1 MEGFGGA
8 PRFLAY
14 PRAFTVRSGT
24 DAVLSCQITGEP
36 RPSILWEKDK
46 TPVEP
51 SGRFHV
57 EAKGDLYS
65 LLVSRATPQDSG
77 LYVCKAKNSVGAT
90 YAAATLKV
98 EAGEPQEEEGCSG
111 GEAPAFLVAPSSTR
125 VCRGEDVMFTCRVSG
140 QPCPVLEWEKDGHKL
155 SDIFESSH
163 FAMGQEPEDW
173 HFLKLFGARP
183 PDGGVYVCRARSG
196 SREALAA
203 AVLLVEP
210 QVLPDGLPNGS
221 PADGPEPPA
230 ERQQRRRQHAAGRRA
245 GPETWVPNG
254 VVPAGVPRAKAF
266 AVSVGKHAKFR
277 CYVTGKPKPEIVWQ
291 KDGEPLAPGR
301 RHLIY
306 EDREG
311 YFILK
316 VLYCKPQDQGLY
328 VCTASNTA
336 GQTLSAVQLQVKE
349 HRLRFQV
356 QLTDVE
362 VAEQEDAVLECQV
375 PLETIPTAWYLEDR
389 ELQPSHKYVM
399 EEQGVLRRL
408 TIRDARTDDD
418 GIYLCQM
425 KDKGRS
431 IAEVSVRGVIA
442 KRLPRKLDVMEGE
455 NAVFCVETQEVVEGT
470 CWSRDGL
477 QLRESPHIVLKSFGR
492 THLLV
497 LVHVTRQDAGIISFT
512 VGESQTSSQLRVK
525 CVKRDPPSAP
535 VAAEMSVAESNAA
548 LLTWCPAPD
557 AHLHPPSRYLLERR
571 EAAGGEWVQ
580 CLATDLPGR
589 VRVLG
594 DSVPREADYCFRIRA
609 ANEHGRSSPVE
620 FPGSVHLAP
629 AARLERGLQDARVRD
644 GEDARFS
651 LELSAAVHGTWILN
665 GARLGEEEEETGGRC
680 SVRRHGTEHS
690 LLIRGV
696 RLADSGAQVTFVSG
710 GVRDSATLH
719 VQGEWG
725 ARPEVLPE
733 EQQGLS
739 SWGMLLTPPR
749 CLSAPQVCIAPV
761 PEAERLREV
770 PEGLPV
776 LLECQVSPPGA
787 SVCWLKDGEAVPPD
801 DVIALQAEGCVRRL
815 LLRSAGPSDT
825 GVYTCDAG
833 DDAVSFVVTVTEAPV
848 RIVSSNE
855 EAPHAYAAGQRVE
868 LWCQLSR
875 PAAPV
880 RWYKDGEE
888 VEAGESL
895 VLEQEGP
902 WRRLVLPCARPQDA
916 GEFVCDA
923 RGDSVFYTVT
933 VAEAPVRIVSSNE
946 EAPHAYAAG
955 QRVELWCQL
964 SRPAAPVRWYKDG
977 EEVEAGESL
986 VLEQEGPWRRLV
998 LPCARPQDAG
1008 EFVCDA
1014 GGDSVFY
1021 TVTVAAPQVRIAPV
1035 PKAQQLREVLV
1046 GLTVLLECQVSP
1058 PDAPVRWLK
1067 DGEAVVPTE
1076 VLAIHSEG
1084 CSRRLHIPAAVAS
1097 DSGMYTC
1104 DAGDHAASFRVTVSG
1119 ELPGGC
1125 LSSCGAH
1132 LVQQLSPAMCPL
1144 AEAPVRIVSS
1154 NEEAPHAYV
1163 VGQRVELWCQL
1174 SHPAAPVRWY
1184 KDGEEVEAGESLV
1197 LEQEGPWRRLVLP
1210 CAQLQD
1216 AGEFICDARDA
1227 SVSYHVSVAEPPV
1240 RILHPP
1246 QRSLEL
1252 PVQAPGRVELRCELS
1267 VPEAPVRWFKDGL
1280 EVDETDNLLLL
1291 AEGAWRCLLIPRS
1304 SAEDTGE
1311 YICESKDEAI
1321 SFDVKV
1327 SEPPVR
1333 ILQPRRPLP
1342 VVTVSPG
1349 ETVMLGCELSR
1360 ADAPVRW
1367 AKEGVRLEA
1376 GGSLV
1381 LEEEGAHRRLL
1392 IPAARAEHSGKYICD
1407 ATDDTVTFTVQ
1418 VLDPPVRILEREVLP
1433 TRRHCWAMEDLV
1445 LEVHLSHA
1453 HREVKWYK
1461 DGEKL
1466 QDTGRVRLE
1475 EDGARRSLVILGAT
1489 GRDAGEYLCDTGD
1502 DSIVFFVTVEVPE
1515 PPVTIVGS
1523 MGATEHQYL
1532 VAGEDLVLAYELSR
1546 PDATVRWLR
1555 DGQEVQPG
1563 ERVQVETRGVLRQLT
1578 VRGVQPS
1585 DSGCY
1590 ICDAA
1595 SDRVVMNVE
1604 VSAQPVRIV
1613 NKEEAQSPLEVL
1625 EGDSV
1630 TLVARLSPETAAVQW
1645 QKDGQTLRSGGRLLV
1660 CSEGPVRS
1668 LTIKQAELGDG
1679 GIFLCDA
1686 GDDEVHFTLHVK
1698 EAPVLFV
1705 NKREEREKLL
1715 VLEGGSAVL
1724 SAVTS
1729 TERADV
1735 TWLGPRQAAVA
1746 GERCELRR
1754 DGRVH
1759 SLVLCN
1765 VAKEDA
1771 GVYTCLSPHD
1781 QMQFDVSVRELR
1793 VKFLRGLS
1801 DVRARQGE
1809 RAVLWCELCKARG
1822 DVVWRKDGRVLV
1834 PGPRRQM
1841 MAEGRERSLVLSR
1854 VEPEDAGEYCCES
1867 NDDKTLAMLTVQG
1880 ELCPRL
1886 GRLPGDPCA
1895 TRAVGKLGMAVA
1907 GGVRGR
1913 SAALQDGRSPALCP
1927 DAPVVVPRVVEIITE
1942 LQSLT
1947 VLEGEDATFKCLVSP
1962 EDVAVTW
1969 QLNGQPVVP
1978 GKRLLVT
1985 RSGLCHSL
1993 TLQQCQLG
2001 DAGTVTANAEGLVST
2016 ARLSVQE
2023 AQVLFVRKLR
2033 DVVAEEQ
2040 GDVCL
2045 EVEVSHEAAEVQWLK
2060 QGVLL
2065 QPGSKYQLQESGCRR
2080 TLTIHCLGPGDRGTY
2095 RCESL
2100 HDRTQAKLCVEPRK
2114 VSIQTPLADVE
2125 TFEKETA
2132 TFHLELSHPG
2142 VPGVWTRDG
2151 IRVKP
2156 SSTCRISAT
2165 GCGHSLTLEGLA
2177 LEDSGTVTFTADNL
2191 RCSARLL
2198 VREPPVTMVRV
2209 PRDLGVPETG
2219 VASFECEL
2227 SRPSVEVKWF
2237 KVSVR
2242 PNCLQ
2247 QRPAASSSPFHPPPG
2262 CCRPCWGCRQRN
2274 GGQSSGVLPACTPE
2288 HALPGQ
2294 DGQELR
2300 PGPNCR
2306 IYSAGRRRVLQLSRC
2321 ELADAG
2327 IYTCDAGDCRAS
2339 ATLHV
2344 QGTATQPPGGT
2355 RTPKPCAIRSP
2366 SPLAAL
2372 APCPSPTERQVCI
2385 VQDLQDAQVR
2395 EGDNAVFTCEASHG
2409 DVKGEW
2415 FRDGEKIKVS
2425 GTVKIRQEGTRHFL
2439 LLCGVRPE
2447 DAGLVRFAAGMA
2459 VSEASL
2465 RVEALPIRIVKPLR
2479 DKTVLAQ
2486 HKATLECTVSH
2497 ARGRVRWLRGDTEIF
2512 AGDKYEIC
2520 NLDCY
2525 RTLIIHRVGPED
2537 EDSYT
2542 CDAFDDR
2549 STARL
2554 LVEGEGAPR
2563 GAPLGAG
2570 GGTMPRSRGTPGSLS
2585 PCPTACKGLSA
2596 GVGGAGCIWDQGSVP
2611 TLSGTSLSGAPCRS
2625 GNAAALPD
2633 FHCPHREV
2641 EARMRHSGAARRQTD
2656 TTAGRWGH
2664 ASPRNIWT
2672 RRHHPQP
2679 ALPSGLCIK
2688 HFFLTWLLPPQRAR
2702 VPLGEGVV
2710 APLCIPPSIPGE
2722 PRPQDPPSPLPP
2734 AQPPA
2739 PHTRLR
2745 KALYCAAVASA
2756 AFGTFTKETEK
2767 GDGGVALR
2775 GRGRLAETCSS
2786 WGSGASRSRLE
2797 GAPKAGGAPRSSLA
2811 TTLPAWPWGSPG
2823 SLRNKLIQITAREI
2837 YTRREPLPAAALRA
2851 GAPALPCP
2859 SRRLGP
2865 TPGPPPGHYKIQ
2877 SPAKQRRPL
2886 QGSPLP

>member
-14 PRAFTVRSGT
+14 PRAFMVQSGA
-24 DAVLSCQITGEP
+24 DAVLSCQITGNP

-46 TPVEP
+46 TPIEP
-51 SGRFHV
+51 SDRFHV

-65 LLVSRATPQDSG
+65 LLVSCATPQDSG
-77 LYVCKAKNSVGAT
+77 LYVCKAKNSVGET

-98 EAGEPQEEEGCSG
+98 EVGEPQEEGCSG
-111 GEAPAFLVAPSSTR
+111 GEVPTFLVAPSSTR
-125 VCRGEDVMFTCRVSG
+125 VCRGEDVMFACRVFG
-140 QPCPVLEWEKDGHKL
+140 QPCPVLEWEKDGRKL

-163 FAMGQEPEDW
+163 FAVGQEPEDW

-196 SREALAA
+196 SQEALAA

-210 QVLPDGLPNGS
+210 RALPDRLPNGS
-221 PADGPEPPA
+221 PADGPELLA
-230 ERQQRRRQHAAGRRA
+230 ERQRRRRRHMAGRHA
-245 GPETWVPNG
+245 GLDPQVPNG
-254 VVPAGVPRAKAF
+254 MVPATVPGAKAF
-266 AVSVGKHAKFR
+266 AVSAGKHAKFR
-277 CYVTGKPKPEIVWQ
+277 CYVTGKPKPEIIWQ
-291 KDGEPLAPGR
+291 KDGEPLVLGR
-301 RHLIY
+301 RHLVY

-328 VCTASNTA
+328 VCTASNSA

-356 QLTDVE
+356 QLADVE
-362 VAEQEDAVLECQV
+362 VAEREDAVLECQV

-431 IAEVSVRGVIA
+431 IAEVSVRGVIT

-455 NAVFCVETQEVVEGT
+455 NAVFCVETREALEGI

-477 QLRESPHIVLKSFGR
+477 ELRESPRTVLKSFGR

-497 LVHVTRQDAGIISFT
+497 LVHVTRQDAGIISFA

-535 VAAEMSVAESNAA
+535 VAAEMSAAESNVA

-557 AHLHPPSRYLLERR
+557 AHLRPPGCYLLERR

-580 CLATDLPGR
+580 CLTTDLPGC

-594 DSVPREADYCFRIRA
+594 DSVPREADYCFRICA
-609 ANEHGRSSPVE
+609 TNEHGRSSPVE

-629 AARLERGLQDARVRD
+629 AARLERGLQDVQVRD

-651 LELSAAVHGTWILN
+651 LELSAAVHGTWFFN
-665 GARLGEEEEETGGRC
+665 GARLGEEGEAASGRC
-680 SVRRHGTEHS
+680 CVQHRGTEHS
-690 LLIRGV
+690 LLIREV

-710 GVRDSATLH
+710 SVQNSAMLH
-719 VQGEWG
+719 VQ
-725 ARPEVLPE
+725 
-733 EQQGLS
+733 
-739 SWGMLLTPPR
+739 
-749 CLSAPQVCIAPV
+749 APQVRITLV

-770 PEGLPV
+770 PAGLPV
-776 LLECQVSPPGA
+776 LLECQVSPPA
-787 SVCWLKDGEAVPPD
+787 APVRWLKDGEAVPLD
-801 DVIALQAEGCVRRL
+801 DVIAVQVEGCVRRL

-855 EAPHAYAAGQRVE
+855 EAPHAYTAGQRVE

-888 VEAGESL
+888 VEEGESL

-902 WRRLVLPCARPQDA
+902 RRRLVLPCARPQDT

-923 RGDSVFYTVT
+923 GGDSVFYTVT

-946 EAPHAYAAG
+946 EAPHTYTAG

-964 SRPAAPVRWYKDG
+964 SRPAALVRWYKDG
-977 EEVEAGESL
+977 EEVEEGESL
-986 VLEQEGPWRRLV
+986 VLEQEGPRRRLV
-998 LPCARPQDAG
+998 LPCARPQD
-1008 EFVCDA
+1008 
-1014 GGDSVFY
+1014 
-1021 TVTVAAPQVRIAPV
+1021 T
-1035 PKAQQLREVLV
+1035 
-1046 GLTVLLECQVSP
+1046 
-1058 PDAPVRWLK
+1058 
-1067 DGEAVVPTE
+1067 
-1076 VLAIHSEG
+1076 
-1084 CSRRLHIPAAVAS
+1084 
-1097 DSGMYTC
+1097 
-1104 DAGDHAASFRVTVSG
+1104 
-1119 ELPGGC
+1119 
-1125 LSSCGAH
+1125 
-1132 LVQQLSPAMCPL
+1132 
-1144 AEAPVRIVSS
+1144 
-1154 NEEAPHAYV
+1154 
-1163 VGQRVELWCQL
+1163 
-1174 SHPAAPVRWY
+1174 
-1184 KDGEEVEAGESLV
+1184 
-1197 LEQEGPWRRLVLP
+1197 
-1210 CAQLQD
+1210 
-1216 AGEFICDARDA
+1216 GEFICDVGDV
-1227 SVSYHVSVAEPPV
+1227 SVSYHISVAEPPV

-1267 VPEAPVRWFKDGL
+1267 VPDAPVCWFKDGL

-1291 AEGAWRCLLIPRS
+1291 VEGAWRCLLIPRS
-1304 SAEDTGE
+1304 STEDAGE
-1311 YICESKDEAI
+1311 YICESKDEAV

-1333 ILQPRRPLP
+1333 ILQPRRPPP
-1342 VVTVSPG
+1342 VVTVAPG
-1349 ETVMLGCELSR
+1349 ETVTLGCELSR
-1360 ADAPVRW
+1360 ADALVHW

-1392 IPAARAEHSGKYICD
+1392 IPAARAEHSGKYVCD
-1407 ATDDTVTFTVQ
+1407 AADDTVTFTVQ
-1418 VLDPPVRILEREVLP
+1418 VSDPLVRILERDVLP
-1433 TRRHCWAMEDLV
+1433 TRQHCRAMEDLV

-1453 HREVKWYK
+1453 HGEVKWYK

-1475 EDGARRSLVILGAT
+1475 EDGARRSLVILGTT
-1489 GRDAGEYLCDTGD
+1489 GSDAGEYLCDTGD

-1523 MGATEHQYL
+1523 TGAVERCCL
-1532 VAGEDLVLAYELSR
+1532 VAGEDLVLAYELSQ

-1563 ERVQVETRGVLRQLT
+1563 ERVQVEVRGVLRQLT
-1578 VRGVQPS
+1578 IHGVQPG
-1585 DSGCY
+1585 DAGCY
-1590 ICDAA
+1590 ICDVA
-1595 SDRVVMNVE
+1595 SDRAVMSVE

-1613 NKEEAQSPLEVL
+1613 NKEEVQSPLEVL

-1630 TLVARLSPETAAVQW
+1630 TLVARLSPETAAAQW
-1645 QKDGQTLRSGGRLLV
+1645 QKDGQMLRSGGRLLV
-1660 CSEGPVRS
+1660 CSEGPARS
-1668 LTIKQAELGDG
+1668 LTIKQVELGDS

-1686 GDDEVHFTLHVK
+1686 GDDEVNFTLHVK

-1724 SAVTS
+1724 SAIAS

-1746 GERCELRR
+1746 GERCELRQ

-1781 QMQFDVSVRELR
+1781 QMQFDVSVRELQ

-1822 DVVWRKDGRVLV
+1822 DVVWRKDGRALA
-1834 PGPRRQM
+1834 PGPRQQI
-1841 MAEGRERSLVLSR
+1841 MAEGRERSLVLSP

-1867 NDDKTLAMLTVQG
+1867 NDDRTLATLTVQ
-1880 ELCPRL
+1880 
-1886 GRLPGDPCA
+1886 
-1895 TRAVGKLGMAVA
+1895 
-1907 GGVRGR
+1907 
-1913 SAALQDGRSPALCP
+1913 
-1927 DAPVVVPRVVEIITE
+1927 VPRVVEIITE

-1978 GKRLLVT
+1978 SEQLLVT

-1993 TLQQCQLG
+1993 TLRHCQPG
-2001 DAGTVTANAEGLVST
+2001 NAATVTANAEGLVSM

-2040 GDVCL
+2040 GDACL

-2065 QPGSKYQLQESGCRR
+2065 QPGSKYQLQELGRR
-2080 TLTIHCLGPGDRGTY
+2080 RILTIRCLVPADRGTY

-2100 HDRTQAKLCVEPRK
+2100 HDRTQARLCVEPRK
-2114 VSIQTPLADVE
+2114 VSIRTPLADVE

-2132 TFHLELSHPG
+2132 TFHLELSHPD

-2177 LEDSGTVTFTADNL
+2177 LEDSGTVTFTADML

-2227 SRPSVEVKWF
+2227 SRPSMEVKWF
-2237 KVSVR
+2237 K
-2242 PNCLQ
+2242 
-2247 QRPAASSSPFHPPPG
+2247 
-2262 CCRPCWGCRQRN
+2262 
-2274 GGQSSGVLPACTPE
+2274 
-2288 HALPGQ
+2288 

-2300 PGPNCR
+2300 PGPKCR
-2306 IYSAGRRRVLQLSRC
+2306 IYSAGRRRVLQLNRC

-2327 IYTCDAGDCRAS
+2327 IYTCDAGDCQAS

-2344 QGTATQPPGGT
+2344 Q
-2355 RTPKPCAIRSP
+2355 
-2366 SPLAAL
+2366 
-2372 APCPSPTERQVCI
+2372 ERQVRI
-2385 VQDLQDAQVR
+2385 VQELQDAQVR

-2425 GTVKIRQEGTRHFL
+2425 SMVKIRQEGTRHFL

-2447 DAGLVRFAAGMA
+2447 DAGLIRFVAGMV

-2465 RVEALPIRIVKPLR
+2465 RVEVLPIRIVKPLR
-2479 DKTVLAQ
+2479 DKTVLAR

-2497 ARGRVRWLRGDTEIF
+2497 ARGRVRWLRGETEIF

-2525 RTLIIHRVGPED
+2525 RTLIIHCVGPED

-2554 LVEGEGAPR
+2554 LVEG
-2563 GAPLGAG
+2563 
-2570 GGTMPRSRGTPGSLS
+2570 S
-2585 PCPTACKGLSA
+2585 
-2596 GVGGAGCIWDQGSVP
+2596 
-2611 TLSGTSLSGAPCRS
+2611 
-2625 GNAAALPD
+2625 
-2633 FHCPHREV
+2633 
-2641 EARMRHSGAARRQTD
+2641 
-2656 TTAGRWGH
+2656 
-2664 ASPRNIWT
+2664 
-2672 RRHHPQP
+2672 
-2679 ALPSGLCIK
+2679 
-2688 HFFLTWLLPPQRAR
+2688 
-2702 VPLGEGVV
+2702 
-2710 APLCIPPSIPGE
+2710 
-2722 PRPQDPPSPLPP
+2722 
-2734 AQPPA
+2734 
-2739 PHTRLR
+2739 
-2745 KALYCAAVASA
+2745 
-2756 AFGTFTKETEK
+2756 
-2767 GDGGVALR
+2767 
-2775 GRGRLAETCSS
+2775 
-2786 WGSGASRSRLE
+2786 
-2797 GAPKAGGAPRSSLA
+2797 
-2811 TTLPAWPWGSPG
+2811 
-2823 SLRNKLIQITAREI
+2823 
-2837 YTRREPLPAAALRA
+2837 
-2851 GAPALPCP
+2851 
-2859 SRRLGP
+2859 
-2865 TPGPPPGHYKIQ
+2865 
-2877 SPAKQRRPL
+2877 
-2886 QGSPLP
+2886 

>member
-14 PRAFTVRSGT
+14 PRAFTVQSGA
-24 DAVLSCQITGEP
+24 DAVLSCQITGNP

-46 TPVEP
+46 TPIEP
-51 SGRFHV
+51 SDRFHV

-77 LYVCKAKNSVGAT
+77 LYICKAKNSVGET

-98 EAGEPQEEEGCSG
+98 EVGEPQEEGCSG
-111 GEAPAFLVAPSSTR
+111 GEAPTFLVAPSSTR
-125 VCRGEDVMFTCRVSG
+125 VCRGEDVMFACRVSG
-140 QPCPVLEWEKDGHKL
+140 QPCPVLEWEKDGRKL

-210 QVLPDGLPNGS
+210 RALPDRLPNGS
-221 PADGPEPPA
+221 PADGPERLA
-230 ERQQRRRQHAAGRRA
+230 ERQRRRRRHMAGRHA
-245 GPETWVPNG
+245 GLEPQVPNG
-254 VVPAGVPRAKAF
+254 MVPAMVPGAKAF
-266 AVSVGKHAKFR
+266 AVSAGKHAKFR
-277 CYVTGKPKPEIVWQ
+277 CYVTGKPKPEIIWQ
-291 KDGEPLAPGR
+291 KDGEPLVLGR
-301 RHLIY
+301 RHLVY

-356 QLTDVE
+356 QLADVE
-362 VAEQEDAVLECQV
+362 VAEREDAVLECQV

-399 EEQGVLRRL
+399 EERGVLRRL

-431 IAEVSVRGVIA
+431 IAEVSVRGVIT

-455 NAVFCVETQEVVEGT
+455 NAVFCVETREALEGI

-477 QLRESPHIVLKSFGR
+477 QLRESPRTVLKSFGR

-535 VAAEMSVAESNAA
+535 VAAEMSAAESNVA

-557 AHLHPPSRYLLERR
+557 AHLRPPGRYLLERR
-571 EAAGGEWVQ
+571 EAVGGEWVQ
-580 CLATDLPGR
+580 CLTTDLPGR

-594 DSVPREADYCFRIRA
+594 DSVPREADYCFRICA

-629 AARLERGLQDARVRD
+629 AARLERSLQDVQVRD

-651 LELSAAVHGTWILN
+651 LELSAAVHGAWFLN
-665 GARLGEEEEETGGRC
+665 GARLGEEGEAAGGRWC
-680 SVRRHGTEHS
+680 VQHRGTEHS
-690 LLIRGV
+690 LLIREA
-696 RLADSGAQVTFVSG
+696 RLAESGAQVTFVSG
-710 GVRDSATLH
+710 SVQDSAMLH
-719 VQGEWG
+719 VQ
-725 ARPEVLPE
+725 
-733 EQQGLS
+733 
-739 SWGMLLTPPR
+739 
-749 CLSAPQVCIAPV
+749 
-761 PEAERLREV
+761 
-770 PEGLPV
+770 
-776 LLECQVSPPGA
+776 
-787 SVCWLKDGEAVPPD
+787 
-801 DVIALQAEGCVRRL
+801 
-815 LLRSAGPSDT
+815 
-825 GVYTCDAG
+825 
-833 DDAVSFVVTVTEAPV
+833 EAPV

-855 EAPHAYAAGQRVE
+855 EAPHAYTAGQRVE

-875 PAAPV
+875 PTAPV

-888 VEAGESL
+888 VEEGESL

-902 WRRLVLPCARPQDA
+902 RHQLVLPCAQPQDT

-923 RGDSVFYTVT
+923 GGDSVFYTVT

-946 EAPHAYAAG
+946 EAPHAYTAG

-964 SRPAAPVRWYKDG
+964 SRPTAPVRWYKDG
-977 EEVEAGESL
+977 EEVEEGESL
-986 VLEQEGPWRRLV
+986 VLEQEGPRHRLV
-998 LPCARPQDAG
+998 LPCARPQDTG

-1035 PKAQQLREVLV
+1035 PEAQQLQEVLA
-1046 GLTVLLECQVSP
+1046 GLPLVLKCQVSP
-1058 PDAPVRWLK
+1058 PDAPVHWLK
-1067 DGEAVVPTE
+1067 DGDAVVPTE
-1076 VLAIHSEG
+1076 VLAICSEG
-1084 CSRRLHIPAAVAS
+1084 CLRKLHIPAAVLS

-1104 DAGDHAASFRVTVSG
+1104 NAGNDATSFRVTVS
-1119 ELPGGC
+1119 
-1125 LSSCGAH
+1125 
-1132 LVQQLSPAMCPL
+1132 
-1144 AEAPVRIVSS
+1144 EAPVRIVSS
-1154 NEEAPHAYV
+1154 NEEAPHAYTA
-1163 VGQRVELWCQL
+1163 GQRVELWCQL
-1174 SHPAAPVRWY
+1174 SRPTAPVRWY
-1184 KDGEEVEAGESLV
+1184 KDGEEVEEGESLV
-1197 LEQEGPWRRLVLP
+1197 LEQEGPRCRLVLP
-1210 CAQLQD
+1210 CARPQD
-1216 AGEFICDARDA
+1216 TGEFICDVGDV

-1267 VPEAPVRWFKDGL
+1267 VPDAPVRWFKDGL

-1291 AEGAWRCLLIPRS
+1291 VEGAWRCLLIPRS
-1304 SAEDTGE
+1304 STEDAGE
-1311 YICESKDEAI
+1311 YICESKDEAV

-1333 ILQPRRPLP
+1333 ILQPCRPPP
-1342 VVTVSPG
+1342 VVTVAPG
-1349 ETVMLGCELSR
+1349 ETVTLGCELSR
-1360 ADAPVRW
+1360 TDAPVRW

-1392 IPAARAEHSGKYICD
+1392 IPAARAEHSGKYVCD
-1407 ATDDTVTFTVQ
+1407 AADDTVTFTVQ
-1418 VLDPPVRILEREVLP
+1418 VSDPLVRILERDILP
-1433 TRRHCWAMEDLV
+1433 TRQHCRAMEDLV

-1453 HREVKWYK
+1453 HGEVKWYK

-1475 EDGARRSLVILGAT
+1475 EDGARRTLVVLGTT

-1502 DSIVFFVTVEVPE
+1502 DSIVFFVTVE
-1515 PPVTIVGS
+1515 
-1523 MGATEHQYL
+1523 A
-1532 VAGEDLVLAYELSR
+1532 
-1546 PDATVRWLR
+1546 
-1555 DGQEVQPG
+1555 
-1563 ERVQVETRGVLRQLT
+1563 
-1578 VRGVQPS
+1578 
-1585 DSGCY
+1585 
-1590 ICDAA
+1590 
-1595 SDRVVMNVE
+1595 
-1604 VSAQPVRIV
+1604 
-1613 NKEEAQSPLEVL
+1613 
-1625 EGDSV
+1625 
-1630 TLVARLSPETAAVQW
+1630 
-1645 QKDGQTLRSGGRLLV
+1645 
-1660 CSEGPVRS
+1660 
-1668 LTIKQAELGDG
+1668 
-1679 GIFLCDA
+1679 
-1686 GDDEVHFTLHVK
+1686 
-1698 EAPVLFV
+1698 
-1705 NKREEREKLL
+1705 
-1715 VLEGGSAVL
+1715 
-1724 SAVTS
+1724 
-1729 TERADV
+1729 
-1735 TWLGPRQAAVA
+1735 
-1746 GERCELRR
+1746 
-1754 DGRVH
+1754 
-1759 SLVLCN
+1759 
-1765 VAKEDA
+1765 
-1771 GVYTCLSPHD
+1771 
-1781 QMQFDVSVRELR
+1781 
-1793 VKFLRGLS
+1793 
-1801 DVRARQGE
+1801 
-1809 RAVLWCELCKARG
+1809 
-1822 DVVWRKDGRVLV
+1822 
-1834 PGPRRQM
+1834 
-1841 MAEGRERSLVLSR
+1841 
-1854 VEPEDAGEYCCES
+1854 
-1867 NDDKTLAMLTVQG
+1867 
-1880 ELCPRL
+1880 
-1886 GRLPGDPCA
+1886 
-1895 TRAVGKLGMAVA
+1895 
-1907 GGVRGR
+1907 
-1913 SAALQDGRSPALCP
+1913 
-1927 DAPVVVPRVVEIITE
+1927 VVPRVVEIITE
-1942 LQSLT
+1942 LQSLM

-1978 GKRLLVT
+1978 SEQLLVT

-1993 TLQQCQLG
+1993 TLRQCQPG
-2001 DAGTVTANAEGLVST
+2001 DAATVTANAEGLVST

-2040 GDVCL
+2040 GDACL

-2060 QGVLL
+2060 HGVLL
-2065 QPGSKYQLQESGCRR
+2065 QPGSKYQLQELGRR
-2080 TLTIHCLGPGDRGTY
+2080 RILTIRCLGPADRGTY

-2100 HDRTQAKLCVEPRK
+2100 HDRTQARLCVEPRK
-2114 VSIQTPLADVE
+2114 VSIRTPLADVE

-2132 TFHLELSHPG
+2132 TFHLELSHPD

-2156 SSTCRISAT
+2156 SSTCRISAM

-2177 LEDSGTVTFTADNL
+2177 LEDSGTVTFTADML

-2219 VASFECEL
+2219 IASFECEL
-2227 SRPSVEVKWF
+2227 SRPSIEVKWF
-2237 KVSVR
+2237 K
-2242 PNCLQ
+2242 
-2247 QRPAASSSPFHPPPG
+2247 
-2262 CCRPCWGCRQRN
+2262 
-2274 GGQSSGVLPACTPE
+2274 
-2288 HALPGQ
+2288 

-2306 IYSAGRRRVLQLSRC
+2306 IYSAGRRRVLQLNRC

-2327 IYTCDAGDCRAS
+2327 IYTCDAGDCQAS

-2344 QGTATQPPGGT
+2344 Q
-2355 RTPKPCAIRSP
+2355 
-2366 SPLAAL
+2366 
-2372 APCPSPTERQVCI
+2372 ERQVHI
-2385 VQDLQDAQVR
+2385 VQELQDARVR

-2425 GTVKIRQEGTRHFL
+2425 STVKIRQEGTRHFL

-2447 DAGLVRFAAGMA
+2447 DAGLIRFVAGMVA
-2459 VSEASL
+2459 SEASL
-2465 RVEALPIRIVKPLR
+2465 QVEALPIRIVKPLR
-2479 DKTVLAQ
+2479 DKTVLAR

-2512 AGDKYEIC
+2512 TGDKYEIC

-2525 RTLIIHRVGPED
+2525 RTLIIHCVGPED

-2554 LVEGEGAPR
+2554 LVEG
-2563 GAPLGAG
+2563 
-2570 GGTMPRSRGTPGSLS
+2570 
-2585 PCPTACKGLSA
+2585 
-2596 GVGGAGCIWDQGSVP
+2596 
-2611 TLSGTSLSGAPCRS
+2611 
-2625 GNAAALPD
+2625 
-2633 FHCPHREV
+2633 
-2641 EARMRHSGAARRQTD
+2641 
-2656 TTAGRWGH
+2656 
-2664 ASPRNIWT
+2664 
-2672 RRHHPQP
+2672 
-2679 ALPSGLCIK
+2679 
-2688 HFFLTWLLPPQRAR
+2688 
-2702 VPLGEGVV
+2702 
-2710 APLCIPPSIPGE
+2710 
-2722 PRPQDPPSPLPP
+2722 
-2734 AQPPA
+2734 
-2739 PHTRLR
+2739 
-2745 KALYCAAVASA
+2745 
-2756 AFGTFTKETEK
+2756 
-2767 GDGGVALR
+2767 
-2775 GRGRLAETCSS
+2775 
-2786 WGSGASRSRLE
+2786 
-2797 GAPKAGGAPRSSLA
+2797 
-2811 TTLPAWPWGSPG
+2811 
-2823 SLRNKLIQITAREI
+2823 
-2837 YTRREPLPAAALRA
+2837 
-2851 GAPALPCP
+2851 
-2859 SRRLGP
+2859 
-2865 TPGPPPGHYKIQ
+2865 
-2877 SPAKQRRPL
+2877 
-2886 QGSPLP
+2886 

>member
-14 PRAFTVRSGT
+14 PRAFTVQSGT
-24 DAVLSCQITGEP
+24 DAVLSCQITGDP
-36 RPSILWEKDK
+36 QPSILWEKDK
-46 TPVEP
+46 TPIEP

-65 LLVSRATPQDSG
+65 LLVSHTTPQDSG
-77 LYVCKAKNSVGAT
+77 LYICKAKNSVGET

-98 EAGEPQEEEGCSG
+98 EAGKPQEEERCSG
-111 GEAPAFLVAPSSTR
+111 SEAPSFLVAPSSTR
-125 VCRGEDVMFTCRVSG
+125 VCRGEDVMFACRVSG

-155 SDIFESSH
+155 SDLFESSH
-163 FAMGQEPEDW
+163 FAVGQEPEDW

-203 AVLLVEP
+203 AVLLVES
-210 QVLPDGLPNGS
+210 QASLDGLPNGS
-221 PADGPEPPA
+221 PADGPEPPL
-230 ERQQRRRQHAAGRRA
+230 ERQQRRWHTAGWRA

-254 VVPAGVPRAKAF
+254 VVPARVPGAKAF

-301 RHLIY
+301 RHLVY

-336 GQTLSAVQLQVKE
+336 GQTLSAVQLHVKE
-349 HRLRFQV
+349 HRLQFQV
-356 QLTDVE
+356 QLADVE

-399 EEQGVLRRL
+399 EERGVVRRL

-431 IAEVSVRGVIA
+431 IAEVSVRGMIV

-455 NAVFCVETQEVVEGT
+455 NAVFCVETREAVEGT

-477 QLRESPHIVLKSFGR
+477 QLRESPHTVLKSFGR

-497 LVHVTRQDAGIISFT
+497 LVHVTRQDVGIISFT

-525 CVKRDPPSAP
+525 CVKRDPPSTP
-535 VAAEMSVAESNAA
+535 VAAEMSVVESNAA
-548 LLTWCPAPD
+548 LLAWCPAPD
-557 AHLHPPSRYLLERR
+557 AHLRPPSRYLLERR
-571 EAAGGEWVQ
+571 EVAGGEWVQ

-589 VRVLG
+589 MRVLG
-594 DSVPREADYCFRIRA
+594 DSVPREADYCFRVCA

-629 AARLERGLQDARVRD
+629 AARLERGLQDVRVQD
-644 GEDARFS
+644 GEDAQFS
-651 LELSAAVHGTWILN
+651 LELSAMVNGTWFLD
-665 GARLGEEEEETGGRC
+665 GTRLGEEEEACGRC
-680 SVRRHGTEHS
+680 SVRHRGMEHS
-690 LLIRGV
+690 LLIRGARV
-696 RLADSGAQVTFVSG
+696 ADSGTQVTFVSG
-710 GVRDSATLH
+710 EVRDSATLH
-719 VQGEWG
+719 VQ
-725 ARPEVLPE
+725 
-733 EQQGLS
+733 
-739 SWGMLLTPPR
+739 
-749 CLSAPQVCIAPV
+749 APQVHIAPV
-761 PEAERLREV
+761 PEAERLREL
-770 PEGLPV
+770 PAGLPL

-787 SVCWLKDGEAVPPD
+787 PVRWLKDGEAVPLD
-801 DVIALQAEGCVRRL
+801 DVIAVQAEGCVRRL
-815 LLRSAGPSDT
+815 LLRSAGPLDT

-833 DDAVSFVVTVTEAPV
+833 DDAVSFVVTVTGELGTNAGAWTPSPDSAPAPLLASMMGLKTAVSQVPVPSPILSLAEAPV

-855 EAPHAYAAGQRVE
+855 EAPHAYMVGQRVE

-888 VEAGESL
+888 LEVGESL

-902 WRRLVLPCARPQDA
+902 RHRLVLPCARPQDT

-923 RGDSVFYTVT
+923 GGDSVFYTVT

-946 EAPHAYAAG
+946 EASHAYMVG

-964 SRPAAPVRWYKDG
+964 SRPAAPVHWYKDGEEVEAGESLVLEQEGLRHWLVLPCARLQDAGEFVCDVGGDSAFYTVTVAAPQVHIAPVPEAQQLQEVLAGLPLLLECQVSPPDAPVHWLKDGEAVVPTEVLTICSEGSSKRLHILAAAPSHSGTYTCDAGDDATSFRVTVSEAPVRIVSSNEEAPHTYVAGQRVELWCQLSCPAAPVHWYKDG

-986 VLEQEGPWRRLV
+986 VLEQEGPWHQLV

-1008 EFVCDA
+1008 EFVCN
-1014 GGDSVFY
+1014 
-1021 TVTVAAPQVRIAPV
+1021 
-1035 PKAQQLREVLV
+1035 
-1046 GLTVLLECQVSP
+1046 
-1058 PDAPVRWLK
+1058 
-1067 DGEAVVPTE
+1067 
-1076 VLAIHSEG
+1076 
-1084 CSRRLHIPAAVAS
+1084 
-1097 DSGMYTC
+1097 
-1104 DAGDHAASFRVTVSG
+1104 AGDV
-1119 ELPGGC
+1119 
-1125 LSSCGAH
+1125 
-1132 LVQQLSPAMCPL
+1132 
-1144 AEAPVRIVSS
+1144 
-1154 NEEAPHAYV
+1154 
-1163 VGQRVELWCQL
+1163 
-1174 SHPAAPVRWY
+1174 
-1184 KDGEEVEAGESLV
+1184 
-1197 LEQEGPWRRLVLP
+1197 
-1210 CAQLQD
+1210 
-1216 AGEFICDARDA
+1216 
-1227 SVSYHVSVAEPPV
+1227 SVSYHISVAEPPV
-1240 RILHPP
+1240 RILHPA

-1252 PVQAPGRVELRCELS
+1252 PVQVPGRVELRCKLS
-1267 VPEAPVRWFKDGL
+1267 VPDAPVRWFKDGL

-1291 AEGAWRCLLIPRS
+1291 AEGPWRCLHIPRS
-1304 SAEDTGE
+1304 SAEDAGE
-1311 YICESKDEAI
+1311 YICESKDEAV

-1333 ILQPRRPLP
+1333 ILQPRRPFP
-1342 VVTVSPG
+1342 VVTVPPG
-1349 ETVMLGCELSR
+1349 ETVMLDCELSH
-1360 ADAPVRW
+1360 ADAPVFW
-1367 AKEGVRLEA
+1367 AKEGTRLEA

-1381 LEEEGAHRRLL
+1381 LEEEGAHRRLV
-1392 IPAARAEHSGKYICD
+1392 IPTAQAEHSGKYICT
-1407 ATDDTVTFTVQ
+1407 AADDTVTFTVQ
-1418 VLDPPVRILEREVLP
+1418 VSDPLVRILERDVLP
-1433 TRRHCWAMEDLV
+1433 TRRLCRAMEDLV

-1475 EDGARRSLVILGAT
+1475 EDGAHRSLVVLGAT

-1502 DSIVFFVTVEVPE
+1502 DSIVFFVTVE
-1515 PPVTIVGS
+1515 
-1523 MGATEHQYL
+1523 
-1532 VAGEDLVLAYELSR
+1532 
-1546 PDATVRWLR
+1546 
-1555 DGQEVQPG
+1555 
-1563 ERVQVETRGVLRQLT
+1563 
-1578 VRGVQPS
+1578 
-1585 DSGCY
+1585 
-1590 ICDAA
+1590 
-1595 SDRVVMNVE
+1595 
-1604 VSAQPVRIV
+1604 AQPVRIV

-1645 QKDGQTLRSGGRLLV
+1645 QKDGQTLCSGGRLLV
-1660 CSEGPVRS
+1660 CSEGPTRS

-1686 GDDEVHFTLHVK
+1686 GDDEVHFMLHVK
-1698 EAPVLFV
+1698 EVPVLFV

-1724 SAVTS
+1724 SAVAS
-1729 TERADV
+1729 TDRANI
-1735 TWLGPRQAAVA
+1735 TWLGPQRAAVA
-1746 GERCELRR
+1746 GERCELRQ

-1759 SLVLCN
+1759 SLILHN

-1771 GVYTCLSPHD
+1771 GTYTCLSPED
-1781 QMQFDVSVRELR
+1781 QMQFDLSVRELR

-1801 DVRARQGE
+1801 DVRVRQGE

-1822 DVVWRKDGRVLV
+1822 DVVWRKDGQALA
-1834 PGPRRQM
+1834 PSPRRQM

-1854 VEPEDAGEYCCES
+1854 VQPEDAGEYCCES
-1867 NDDKTLAMLTVQG
+1867 NDDQTLATLTVQ
-1880 ELCPRL
+1880 
-1886 GRLPGDPCA
+1886 
-1895 TRAVGKLGMAVA
+1895 
-1907 GGVRGR
+1907 
-1913 SAALQDGRSPALCP
+1913 
-1927 DAPVVVPRVVEIITE
+1927 VPRVVEIITE

-1962 EDVAVTW
+1962 EDVAMIW
-1969 QLNGQPVVP
+1969 QLNGQPMVP
-1978 GKRLLVT
+1978 SKRLLVT

-1993 TLQQCQLG
+1993 TLRQCQPG

-2033 DVVAEEQ
+2033 DKVAEEQ

-2060 QGVLL
+2060 QGILL
-2065 QPGSKYQLQESGCRR
+2065 QPGSKYQLQELGCRR
-2080 TLTIHCLGPGDRGTY
+2080 TLTIRCLGPADRGTY
-2095 RCESL
+2095 RCETL

-2114 VSIQTPLADVE
+2114 VSIQMPLADVE

-2156 SSTCRISAT
+2156 SSTCRIST
-2165 GCGHSLTLEGLA
+2165 MGCGHSLTLEGLS
-2177 LEDSGTVTFTADNL
+2177 LEDSGTVTFTADTL

-2227 SRPSVEVKWF
+2227 SRSNAQVKWF
-2237 KVSVR
+2237 K
-2242 PNCLQ
+2242 
-2247 QRPAASSSPFHPPPG
+2247 
-2262 CCRPCWGCRQRN
+2262 
-2274 GGQSSGVLPACTPE
+2274 
-2288 HALPGQ
+2288 
-2294 DGQELR
+2294 DGQELW

-2306 IYSAGRRRVLQLSRC
+2306 IYSAGRRRILQLSRC
-2321 ELADAG
+2321 ETADAG

-2339 ATLHV
+2339 AMLHV
-2344 QGTATQPPGGT
+2344 Q
-2355 RTPKPCAIRSP
+2355 
-2366 SPLAAL
+2366 
-2372 APCPSPTERQVCI
+2372 ERQVRI
-2385 VQDLQDAQVR
+2385 VQDLQDAQVQ

-2425 GTVKIRQEGTRHFL
+2425 STVKIRQEGTRHFL
-2439 LLCGVRPE
+2439 LLCGVHPK
-2447 DAGLVRFAAGMA
+2447 DAGLICFTAGAA

-2479 DKTVLAQ
+2479 DKTVLAR

-2554 LVEGEGAPR
+2554 LVEG
-2563 GAPLGAG
+2563 
-2570 GGTMPRSRGTPGSLS
+2570 S
-2585 PCPTACKGLSA
+2585 
-2596 GVGGAGCIWDQGSVP
+2596 
-2611 TLSGTSLSGAPCRS
+2611 
-2625 GNAAALPD
+2625 
-2633 FHCPHREV
+2633 
-2641 EARMRHSGAARRQTD
+2641 
-2656 TTAGRWGH
+2656 
-2664 ASPRNIWT
+2664 
-2672 RRHHPQP
+2672 
-2679 ALPSGLCIK
+2679 
-2688 HFFLTWLLPPQRAR
+2688 
-2702 VPLGEGVV
+2702 
-2710 APLCIPPSIPGE
+2710 
-2722 PRPQDPPSPLPP
+2722 
-2734 AQPPA
+2734 
-2739 PHTRLR
+2739 
-2745 KALYCAAVASA
+2745 
-2756 AFGTFTKETEK
+2756 
-2767 GDGGVALR
+2767 
-2775 GRGRLAETCSS
+2775 
-2786 WGSGASRSRLE
+2786 
-2797 GAPKAGGAPRSSLA
+2797 
-2811 TTLPAWPWGSPG
+2811 
-2823 SLRNKLIQITAREI
+2823 
-2837 YTRREPLPAAALRA
+2837 
-2851 GAPALPCP
+2851 
-2859 SRRLGP
+2859 
-2865 TPGPPPGHYKIQ
+2865 
-2877 SPAKQRRPL
+2877 
-2886 QGSPLP
+2886 

>member
-1 MEGFGGA
+1 MEGFRGA

-14 PRAFTVRSGT
+14 PRAFTVQSGT
-24 DAVLSCQITGEP
+24 DAVLSCQITGDP

-46 TPVEP
+46 TPIEP

-65 LLVSRATPQDSG
+65 LLVSCTTPQDSG
-77 LYVCKAKNSVGAT
+77 LYVCKAKNSVGET

-98 EAGEPQEEEGCSG
+98 ESGKPREEGCSD
-111 GEAPAFLVAPSSTR
+111 GEALTFLVAPLSMR

-155 SDIFESSH
+155 SDLFESSH
-163 FAMGQEPEDW
+163 FAVGQEPEDW

-183 PDGGVYVCRARSG
+183 PDAGVYVCRARSG
-196 SREALAA
+196 SQEALAA

-210 QVLPDGLPNGS
+210 QAPPDGLTNGS
-221 PADGPEPPA
+221 PADGPELLA
-230 ERQQRRRQHAAGRRA
+230 ELQQRWQRHVAGRHA
-245 GPETWVPNG
+245 GPETQVPNG
-254 VVPAGVPRAKAF
+254 MVPARSPGAKAF
-266 AVSVGKHAKFR
+266 AVSAGKHAKFR
-277 CYVTGKPKPEIVWQ
+277 CYVTGKPKPEIIWQ
-291 KDGEPLAPGR
+291 KDGEPLAPSR

-328 VCTASNTA
+328 VCTASNSA
-336 GQTLSAVQLQVKE
+336 GQTLSAVQLKVKE

-356 QLTDVE
+356 QLADVE
-362 VAEQEDAVLECQV
+362 VVEREDAVLECQV

-399 EEQGVLRRL
+399 EERGVLRRL

-431 IAEVSVRGVIA
+431 IAEVSVRGVIT

-455 NAVFCVETQEVVEGT
+455 NAVFCVETREALEGI
-470 CWSRDGL
+470 CWSQDGL
-477 QLRESPHIVLKSFGR
+477 QLRESPRTVLKSFGR

-512 VGESQTSSQLRVK
+512 AGESQTSSQLRVK

-535 VAAEMSVAESNAA
+535 VAAEMSVAESNVA
-548 LLTWCPAPD
+548 LLMWCPAPD
-557 AHLHPPSRYLLERR
+557 AHLRPPSRYLLERR

-594 DSVPREADYCFRIRA
+594 DSVPCEADYCFRVCA
-609 ANEHGRSSPVE
+609 ANEHGQSCPVE
-620 FPGSVHLAP
+620 FPGYVHLAP
-629 AARLERGLQDARVRD
+629 AARLERGLQDVQVRD
-644 GEDARFS
+644 GEDAQFS
-651 LELSAAVHGTWILN
+651 LELSAAVHGTWFLD
-665 GARLGEEEEETGGRC
+665 GARLGEEEETGGRC
-680 SVRRHGTEHS
+680 SARRHGMEHS

-710 GVRDSATLH
+710 SVQDSATLH
-719 VQGEWG
+719 VQ
-725 ARPEVLPE
+725 
-733 EQQGLS
+733 
-739 SWGMLLTPPR
+739 
-749 CLSAPQVCIAPV
+749 APQVRIAPV

-770 PEGLPV
+770 PSGLPV
-776 LLECQVSPPGA
+776 LLECQVSPLGA
-787 SVCWLKDGEAVPPD
+787 PVRWLKDGEAVPLD
-801 DVIALQAEGCVRRL
+801 DVIAVQAEGCVRRL

-825 GVYTCDAG
+825 GTYTCDAG
-833 DDAVSFVVTVTEAPV
+833 DDTVSFVVTVTEAPV
-848 RIVSSNE
+848 RIISSNE
-855 EAPHAYAAGQRVE
+855 EAPHTYVAGQRVE

-888 VEAGESL
+888 VEVGESL

-902 WRRLVLPCARPQDA
+902 RHRLVLPCARLQDA

-923 RGDSVFYTVT
+923 GGDSVFYTVT
-933 VAEAPVRIVSSNE
+933 VAEAPVRIISSNE
-946 EAPHAYAAG
+946 EAPHTYVAG

-964 SRPAAPVRWYKDG
+964 SRPVALVHWYKDG
-977 EEVEAGESL
+977 EEVEVGESL
-986 VLEQEGPWRRLV
+986 VLEQEGPQHRLV
-998 LPCARPQDAG
+998 LPCARLQDAG

-1021 TVTVAAPQVRIAPV
+1021 TVTVAAPQVHIAPV
-1035 PKAQQLREVLV
+1035 PEAQQLWEVLA
-1046 GLTVLLECQVSP
+1046 GLPVLLECQVSP

-1067 DGEAVVPTE
+1067 DGEAVVPTK
-1076 VLAIHSEG
+1076 VLAICSEG
-1084 CSRRLHIPAAVAS
+1084 CSRRLHIPTAVPS

-1104 DAGDHAASFRVTVSG
+1104 DAGDDAASFRVTVI
-1119 ELPGGC
+1119 E
-1125 LSSCGAH
+1125 
-1132 LVQQLSPAMCPL
+1132 PA
-1144 AEAPVRIVSS
+1144 
-1154 NEEAPHAYV
+1154 
-1163 VGQRVELWCQL
+1163 
-1174 SHPAAPVRWY
+1174 
-1184 KDGEEVEAGESLV
+1184 
-1197 LEQEGPWRRLVLP
+1197 
-1210 CAQLQD
+1210 
-1216 AGEFICDARDA
+1216 
-1227 SVSYHVSVAEPPV
+1227 V

-1252 PVQAPGRVELRCELS
+1252 PVQAPESVELRCELS
-1267 VPEAPVRWFKDGL
+1267 VPDAPVRWFKDGL

-1291 AEGAWRCLLIPRS
+1291 MEGAWRCLLIPRS
-1304 SAEDTGE
+1304 SAEDAGE
-1311 YICESKDEAI
+1311 YICESKDEAV

-1333 ILQPRRPLP
+1333 ILQPCRPFP
-1342 VVTVSPG
+1342 VMTVSPG
-1349 ETVMLGCELSR
+1349 ETVTLGCELSH

-1367 AKEGVRLEA
+1367 AKEGIRLEA

-1392 IPAARAEHSGKYICD
+1392 IPAAQAEHSGKYVCD
-1407 ATDDTVTFTVQ
+1407 AADDTVTFTVQ
-1418 VLDPPVRILEREVLP
+1418 VLDPLVRILERDVLP
-1433 TRRHCWAMEDLV
+1433 TRRHCRAMEDLV

-1453 HREVKWYK
+1453 HGEVKWYK

-1475 EDGARRSLVILGAT
+1475 EDGAHRSLVVLGAT

-1523 MGATEHQYL
+1523 TGAMEHHCL
-1532 VAGEDLVLAYELSR
+1532 VAGEDLVLACELSR

-1563 ERVQVETRGVLRQLT
+1563 ERVQVKARGVLRQLT
-1578 VRGVQPS
+1578 ICGAQPG

-1590 ICDAA
+1590 VCDAA
-1595 SDRVVMNVE
+1595 SDRAVMSVE

-1630 TLVARLSPETAAVQW
+1630 TLVARLSLETATAQW
-1645 QKDGQTLRSGGRLLV
+1645 QKDGQTLCSGRRLLV
-1660 CSEGPVRS
+1660 CSEGPARS
-1668 LTIKQAELGDG
+1668 LTIKQVELGDS

-1705 NKREEREKLL
+1705 NKREEQEKLL

-1724 SAVTS
+1724 SAVAS

-1735 TWLGPRQAAVA
+1735 TWLGPQQAAVA

-1759 SLVLCN
+1759 SLVLHN

-1771 GVYTCLSPHD
+1771 GIYTCLSPHD
-1781 QMQFDVSVRELR
+1781 QMQFDVSVRELQ

-1809 RAVLWCELCKARG
+1809 QVVLWCELCKARG
-1822 DVVWRKDGRVLV
+1822 DVVWRKDGRALA

-1867 NDDKTLAMLTVQG
+1867 NDDRTLATLTVQ
-1880 ELCPRL
+1880 
-1886 GRLPGDPCA
+1886 
-1895 TRAVGKLGMAVA
+1895 
-1907 GGVRGR
+1907 
-1913 SAALQDGRSPALCP
+1913 
-1927 DAPVVVPRVVEIITE
+1927 VPRVVEIITE

-1947 VLEGEDATFKCLVSP
+1947 VLEGDDATFKCLVSP
-1962 EDVAVTW
+1962 KDVSVTW
-1969 QLNGQPVVP
+1969 QLNGQPAVP
-1978 GKRLLVT
+1978 GERLLVT

-1993 TLQQCQLG
+1993 TLRQCQPG
-2001 DAGTVTANAEGLVST
+2001 DAATVTANAEGLVST

-2023 AQVLFVRKLR
+2023 AQVLFVQKLQ
-2033 DVVAEEQ
+2033 DMVAEEQ
-2040 GDVCL
+2040 GDACL

-2060 QGVLL
+2060 QGILL
-2065 QPGSKYQLQESGCRR
+2065 QPGSKYQMQESGRRR
-2080 TLTIHCLGPGDRGTY
+2080 TLTIHCLDPADRGTY
-2095 RCESL
+2095 RCETL
-2100 HDRTQAKLCVEPRK
+2100 HDRTQARLCVEPQK
-2114 VSIQTPLADVE
+2114 VSIRTPLADVE

-2156 SSTCRISAT
+2156 SSTCRISTT
-2165 GCGHSLTLEGLA
+2165 GCRHSLTLEGLA
-2177 LEDSGTVTFTADNL
+2177 LEDSGTVTFTADTL

-2198 VREPPVTMVRV
+2198 VREPPVTIVRV
-2209 PRDLGVPETG
+2209 PRDLGVPEMG

-2237 KVSVR
+2237 K
-2242 PNCLQ
+2242 
-2247 QRPAASSSPFHPPPG
+2247 
-2262 CCRPCWGCRQRN
+2262 
-2274 GGQSSGVLPACTPE
+2274 
-2288 HALPGQ
+2288 

-2327 IYTCDAGDCRAS
+2327 TYTCDAGDCRAS

-2344 QGTATQPPGGT
+2344 Q
-2355 RTPKPCAIRSP
+2355 
-2366 SPLAAL
+2366 
-2372 APCPSPTERQVCI
+2372 ERQVCI

-2395 EGDNAVFTCEASHG
+2395 EGDNAVFTCEVSHG

-2415 FRDGEKIKVS
+2415 FRDGERIKVS
-2425 GTVKIRQEGTRHFL
+2425 STVKIRQEGTLHFL
-2439 LLCGVRPE
+2439 LLCAVRPE
-2447 DAGLVRFAAGMA
+2447 DAGLICFAARM
-2459 VSEASL
+2459 VTSEASL

-2479 DKTVLAQ
+2479 DKTVLAR

-2554 LVEGEGAPR
+2554 LVEG
-2563 GAPLGAG
+2563 
-2570 GGTMPRSRGTPGSLS
+2570 S
-2585 PCPTACKGLSA
+2585 
-2596 GVGGAGCIWDQGSVP
+2596 
-2611 TLSGTSLSGAPCRS
+2611 
-2625 GNAAALPD
+2625 
-2633 FHCPHREV
+2633 
-2641 EARMRHSGAARRQTD
+2641 
-2656 TTAGRWGH
+2656 
-2664 ASPRNIWT
+2664 
-2672 RRHHPQP
+2672 
-2679 ALPSGLCIK
+2679 
-2688 HFFLTWLLPPQRAR
+2688 
-2702 VPLGEGVV
+2702 
-2710 APLCIPPSIPGE
+2710 
-2722 PRPQDPPSPLPP
+2722 
-2734 AQPPA
+2734 
-2739 PHTRLR
+2739 
-2745 KALYCAAVASA
+2745 
-2756 AFGTFTKETEK
+2756 
-2767 GDGGVALR
+2767 
-2775 GRGRLAETCSS
+2775 
-2786 WGSGASRSRLE
+2786 
-2797 GAPKAGGAPRSSLA
+2797 
-2811 TTLPAWPWGSPG
+2811 
-2823 SLRNKLIQITAREI
+2823 
-2837 YTRREPLPAAALRA
+2837 
-2851 GAPALPCP
+2851 
-2859 SRRLGP
+2859 
-2865 TPGPPPGHYKIQ
+2865 
-2877 SPAKQRRPL
+2877 
-2886 QGSPLP
+2886 

>member
-1 MEGFGGA
+1 MEGFEGA

-14 PRAFTVRSGT
+14 PRAFMVQSGT
-24 DAVLSCQITGEP
+24 DAVLSCQITGDP
-36 RPSILWEKDK
+36 QPSILWEKDK
-46 TPVEP
+46 IPIEP
-51 SGRFHV
+51 SGRYHV

-65 LLVSRATPQDSG
+65 LLVSCATPQDSG
-77 LYVCKAKNSVGAT
+77 LYVCKAKNSVGET

-98 EAGEPQEEEGCSG
+98 EVGEPREEEGLLDS
-111 GEAPAFLVAPSSTR
+111 EAPAFLVAPSSIR
-125 VCRGEDVMFTCRVSG
+125 ACRGEDVMFACRVSG
-140 QPCPVLEWEKDGHKL
+140 QPCPVVQWEKDGHKL
-155 SDIFESSH
+155 SDLFESSH
-163 FAMGQEPEDW
+163 FAVGQEPEDW

-203 AVLLVEP
+203 AVLLVEA
-210 QVLPDGLPNGS
+210 QALPDRLPSGS
-221 PADGPEPPA
+221 PDDGPEPLG
-230 ERQQRRRQHAAGRRA
+230 ERQQRRQHAAGQRMR
-245 GPETWVPNG
+245 PETWVPNG
-254 VVPAGVPRAKAF
+254 TVPARVPGAKAF
-266 AVSVGKHAKFR
+266 TVSAGKHAKFR
-277 CYVTGKPKPEIVWQ
+277 CYVTGKPKPEIIWQ
-291 KDGEPLAPGR
+291 KDGEPLTPGR

-356 QLTDVE
+356 QLEDVE
-362 VAEQEDAVLECQV
+362 VAEREDAVLECQV

-399 EEQGVLRRL
+399 EEQGVVRRL

-431 IAEVSVRGVIA
+431 IAEVSVRGVIV

-455 NAVFCVETQEVVEGT
+455 NAVFCVETREAVEGT

-477 QLRESPHIVLKSFGR
+477 QLWESPRTVLKSFGR

-497 LVHVTRQDAGIISFT
+497 LVHVTRQDAGVISFS
-512 VGESQTSSQLRVK
+512 VGESQTSSQLRIK
-525 CVKRDPPSAP
+525 CVKRDPPSTP
-535 VAAEMSVAESNAA
+535 VAAEMSVVESNAA

-557 AHLHPPSRYLLERR
+557 AHLRAPSRYLLERR
-571 EAAGGEWVQ
+571 EASGGEWVQ
-580 CLATDLPGR
+580 CLTTDLPSR

-594 DSVPREADYCFRIRA
+594 DSVPREADYCFRICA

-644 GEDARFS
+644 GEDAWFS
-651 LELSAAVHGTWILN
+651 LELSAAVHGTWFLN
-665 GARLGEEEEETGGRC
+665 GARLGEEKKEAGGRC
-680 SVRRHGTEHS
+680 SVRCHGMEHS

-696 RLADSGAQVTFVSG
+696 QRADSGAQVTFVSG
-710 GVRDSATLH
+710 SVRDSATLH
-719 VQGEWG
+719 VQ
-725 ARPEVLPE
+725 
-733 EQQGLS
+733 
-739 SWGMLLTPPR
+739 
-749 CLSAPQVCIAPV
+749 APQVRIAPV
-761 PEAERLREV
+761 PDAERLREV
-770 PEGLPV
+770 LTGLPV
-776 LLECQVSPPGA
+776 LLECQVSPSDAPVG
-787 SVCWLKDGEAVPPD
+787 WLKDGEAVPLD
-801 DVIALQAEGCVRRL
+801 DIIAVQAEGCVRRL

-848 RIVSSNE
+848 KIISSNE
-855 EAPHAYAAGQRVE
+855 EAPHAYVAEQRVE

-875 PAAPV
+875 PAAAV
-880 RWYKDGEE
+880 HWYKDGEE
-888 VEAGESL
+888 VEASENL

-902 WRRLVLPCARPQDA
+902 LCRLVLPSAQPQD
-916 GEFVCDA
+916 
-923 RGDSVFYTVT
+923 T
-933 VAEAPVRIVSSNE
+933 
-946 EAPHAYAAG
+946 
-955 QRVELWCQL
+955 
-964 SRPAAPVRWYKDG
+964 
-977 EEVEAGESL
+977 
-986 VLEQEGPWRRLV
+986 
-998 LPCARPQDAG
+998 G

-1021 TVTVAAPQVRIAPV
+1021 TVTVAAPQVHIAQV
-1035 PKAQQLREVLV
+1035 PEAQQLQEVLT
-1046 GLTVLLECQVSP
+1046 GLPVLLECQVST
-1058 PDAPVRWLK
+1058 PDAPVHWLK
-1067 DGEAVVPTE
+1067 DGKAVLPNNT
-1076 VLAIHSEG
+1076 LAIHSEE
-1084 CSRRLHIPAAVAS
+1084 CSQRLHISAAVSS

-1104 DAGDHAASFRVTVSG
+1104 NAGDDAASFRVTVR
-1119 ELPGGC
+1119 
-1125 LSSCGAH
+1125 
-1132 LVQQLSPAMCPL
+1132 
-1144 AEAPVRIVSS
+1144 AEAPVRIISS
-1154 NEEAPHAYV
+1154 NRDAPHAYIA
-1163 VGQRVELWCQL
+1163 GQRVELWCQL
-1174 SHPAAPVRWY
+1174 SCPAAAVHWY
-1184 KDGEEVEAGESLV
+1184 KDGEEVEAGENLV
-1197 LEQEGPWRRLVLP
+1197 LEQEGPLCRLVLP
-1210 CAQLQD
+1210 SAQPQD
-1216 AGEFICDARDA
+1216 TGDFVCDVGDA
-1227 SVSYHVSVAEPPV
+1227 SVSYHISVAEPPV
-1240 RILHPP
+1240 RILHPL

-1252 PVQAPGRVELRCELS
+1252 LVQTLERVELRCELS
-1267 VPEAPVRWFKDGL
+1267 VPDAPVRWFKDGL
-1280 EVDETDNLLLL
+1280 EVDETDNLLLVV
-1291 AEGAWRCLLIPRS
+1291 EGAWRCLFIPRS
-1304 SAEDTGE
+1304 SVEDTGE

-1333 ILQPRRPLP
+1333 ILQPRRPIP
-1342 VVTVSPG
+1342 VVTVSQG
-1349 ETVMLGCELSR
+1349 ETVTLGCELSR
-1360 ADAPVRW
+1360 ADARVHW

-1392 IPAARAEHSGKYICD
+1392 IPMAQAEHSGKYICD

-1418 VLDPPVRILEREVLP
+1418 VLDPLVRILERDALP
-1433 TRRHCWAMEDLV
+1433 TQQHCQAMEDLV

-1453 HREVKWYK
+1453 HGEVKWYK

-1475 EDGARRSLVILGAT
+1475 EDGARRSLIVLGT
-1489 GRDAGEYLCDTGD
+1489 TVRDAGEYLCDTGD
-1502 DSIVFFVTVEVPE
+1502 DSIIFFVTVEVPE
-1515 PPVTIVGS
+1515 PPVTFVGS
-1523 MGATEHQYL
+1523 TGAVKHHCL
-1532 VAGEDLVLAYELSR
+1532 VAGEDLVLACKLSQ

-1555 DGQEVQPG
+1555 DGQEVQTG
-1563 ERVQVETRGVLRQLT
+1563 ERVQVKARGVLRQLT
-1578 VRGVQPS
+1578 ICGAQPS
-1585 DSGCY
+1585 DSGYY

-1595 SDRVVMNVE
+1595 SDRMVMNVE
-1604 VSAQPVRIV
+1604 VSARPVRIV

-1630 TLVARLSPETAAVQW
+1630 TLVARLSPETAAVRW
-1645 QKDGQTLRSGGRLLV
+1645 QKNGQTLLSGGRLLV
-1660 CSEGPVRS
+1660 CSEGPARS
-1668 LTIKQAELGDG
+1668 LTIKQAELDDG

-1686 GDDEVHFTLHVK
+1686 GDDEVHFMLHVK

-1729 TERADV
+1729 MERADV
-1735 TWLGPRQAAVA
+1735 TWLGPQQAAVA
-1746 GERCELRR
+1746 GEHCELRR

-1759 SLVLCN
+1759 SLILHN
-1765 VAKEDA
+1765 MAKEDA
-1771 GVYTCLSPHD
+1771 GVYTCLSSHD
-1781 QMQFDVSVRELR
+1781 QMQFDVSVRELL

-1801 DVRARQGE
+1801 DVRVRQGE

-1822 DVVWRKDGRVLV
+1822 DVVWRKDGRVLA
-1834 PGPRRQM
+1834 PSPRRQVM
-1841 MAEGRERSLVLSR
+1841 VEGRERLLVLSH

-1867 NDDKTLAMLTVQG
+1867 NDDQTLATLTVQG
-1880 ELCPRL
+1880 ELCMRL
-1886 GRLPGDPCA
+1886 GYHPGDPCA
-1895 TRAVGKLGMAVA
+1895 MGVMGKHSDGREGVGTLSSSAGWGSPLLCPNAVA
-1907 GGVRGR
+1907 
-1913 SAALQDGRSPALCP
+1913 
-1927 DAPVVVPRVVEIITE
+1927 VVPRVVEIITE
-1942 LQSLT
+1942 LQSLM

-1962 EDVAVTW
+1962 EDVAVAW

-1978 GKRLLVT
+1978 GERLLVT

-1993 TLQQCQLG
+1993 HLQQCQLG

-2023 AQVLFVRKLR
+2023 AQVLFVQKLQ

-2060 QGVLL
+2060 HGVLL
-2065 QPGSKYQLQESGCRR
+2065 QPGSKYQLQEVGCRR
-2080 TLTIHCLGPGDRGTY
+2080 TLTIRCLGLADRGTY
-2095 RCESL
+2095 RCETL

-2114 VSIQTPLADVE
+2114 VSIKTPLADVE
-2125 TFEKETA
+2125 TFEKEAA

-2156 SSTCRISAT
+2156 SNTCQISTT
-2165 GCGHSLTLEGLA
+2165 GCGHSLTLERLS
-2177 LEDSGTVTFTADNL
+2177 LEDSGTVTFTADTL

-2227 SRPSVEVKWF
+2227 SRPSAEVKWF
-2237 KVSVR
+2237 K
-2242 PNCLQ
+2242 
-2247 QRPAASSSPFHPPPG
+2247 
-2262 CCRPCWGCRQRN
+2262 
-2274 GGQSSGVLPACTPE
+2274 
-2288 HALPGQ
+2288 

-2306 IYSAGRRRVLQLSRC
+2306 IYSAGRRRILQLSHC

-2327 IYTCDAGDCRAS
+2327 TYTCDAGDCCAS

-2344 QGTATQPPGGT
+2344 Q
-2355 RTPKPCAIRSP
+2355 
-2366 SPLAAL
+2366 
-2372 APCPSPTERQVCI
+2372 ERQVRI
-2385 VQDLQDAQVR
+2385 VQDLQDTQVQ
-2395 EGDNAVFTCEASHG
+2395 EGDNAVFNCEASHG

-2425 GTVKIRQEGTRHFL
+2425 STVKIRQEGTRHFL
-2439 LLCGVRPE
+2439 LFCSVRPE
-2447 DAGLVRFAAGMA
+2447 DKGLIRFVAGTA
-2459 VSEASL
+2459 VSEANL

-2479 DKTVLAQ
+2479 DKTVLAR

-2525 RTLIIHRVGPED
+2525 RTLIIHHVGPED

-2554 LVEGEGAPR
+2554 LVEG
-2563 GAPLGAG
+2563 
-2570 GGTMPRSRGTPGSLS
+2570 S
-2585 PCPTACKGLSA
+2585 
-2596 GVGGAGCIWDQGSVP
+2596 
-2611 TLSGTSLSGAPCRS
+2611 
-2625 GNAAALPD
+2625 
-2633 FHCPHREV
+2633 
-2641 EARMRHSGAARRQTD
+2641 
-2656 TTAGRWGH
+2656 
-2664 ASPRNIWT
+2664 
-2672 RRHHPQP
+2672 
-2679 ALPSGLCIK
+2679 
-2688 HFFLTWLLPPQRAR
+2688 
-2702 VPLGEGVV
+2702 
-2710 APLCIPPSIPGE
+2710 
-2722 PRPQDPPSPLPP
+2722 
-2734 AQPPA
+2734 
-2739 PHTRLR
+2739 
-2745 KALYCAAVASA
+2745 
-2756 AFGTFTKETEK
+2756 
-2767 GDGGVALR
+2767 
-2775 GRGRLAETCSS
+2775 
-2786 WGSGASRSRLE
+2786 
-2797 GAPKAGGAPRSSLA
+2797 
-2811 TTLPAWPWGSPG
+2811 
-2823 SLRNKLIQITAREI
+2823 
-2837 YTRREPLPAAALRA
+2837 
-2851 GAPALPCP
+2851 
-2859 SRRLGP
+2859 
-2865 TPGPPPGHYKIQ
+2865 
-2877 SPAKQRRPL
+2877 
-2886 QGSPLP
+2886 

>member
-1 MEGFGGA
+1 MEEFGGA

-46 TPVEP
+46 TPIEP

-210 QVLPDGLPNGS
+210 QVLSDGLPDGS

-230 ERQQRRRQHAAGRRA
+230 ERQQRRRRHAAGRRA
-245 GPETWVPNG
+245 GPENWVPNG

-362 VAEQEDAVLECQV
+362 VAEREDAVLECQV

-399 EEQGVLRRL
+399 EEQGVVRRL

-497 LVHVTRQDAGIISFT
+497 LVHVTRQDAGIISFA

-557 AHLHPPSRYLLERR
+557 AHLRPPSRYLLERR

-629 AARLERGLQDARVRD
+629 AARLERGLQDAWVRD
-644 GEDARFS
+644 GEDVRFS

-665 GARLGEEEEETGGRC
+665 GARLGEEEEEAGGRC
-680 SVRRHGTEHS
+680 SVQRHGTEHS

-719 VQGEWG
+719 VQ
-725 ARPEVLPE
+725 
-733 EQQGLS
+733 
-739 SWGMLLTPPR
+739 
-749 CLSAPQVCIAPV
+749 APQVCIAPV

-776 LLECQVSPPGA
+776 LLECQLSPPGA

-848 RIVSSNE
+848 KIVSSNE

-902 WRRLVLPCARPQDA
+902 WRRLVLPCAQPQDA

-923 RGDSVFYTVT
+923 GGDSVFYTVT

-998 LPCARPQDAG
+998 LPCAQPQDAG

-1058 PDAPVRWLK
+1058 PDVPVRWLK

-1104 DAGDHAASFRVTVSG
+1104 DAGDHAASFRVTVS
-1119 ELPGGC
+1119 
-1125 LSSCGAH
+1125 
-1132 LVQQLSPAMCPL
+1132 
-1144 AEAPVRIVSS
+1144 EAPVRIVRS

-1174 SHPAAPVRWY
+1174 SHPAAPVHWY

-1197 LEQEGPWRRLVLP
+1197 LEQEGPWHRLVLP
-1210 CAQLQD
+1210 CARLQD

-1240 RILHPP
+1240 RILHPL

-1252 PVQAPGRVELRCELS
+1252 PVQAQGRVELRCELS

-1311 YICESKDEAI
+1311 YICESKDEAV

-1349 ETVMLGCELSR
+1349 ETVTLGCELSR

-1418 VLDPPVRILEREVLP
+1418 VLDPPVRILEKDVLP

-1502 DSIVFFVTVEVPE
+1502 DSIIFFVTVEVPE

-1613 NKEEAQSPLEVL
+1613 NKEEAQSPLDVL

-1735 TWLGPRQAAVA
+1735 TWLGPRQVAVA

-1765 VAKEDA
+1765 AAKEDA

-1867 NDDKTLAMLTVQG
+1867 NDDKTLAMLTVQ
-1880 ELCPRL
+1880 
-1886 GRLPGDPCA
+1886 
-1895 TRAVGKLGMAVA
+1895 
-1907 GGVRGR
+1907 
-1913 SAALQDGRSPALCP
+1913 
-1927 DAPVVVPRVVEIITE
+1927 VPRVVEIITE

-2001 DAGTVTANAEGLVST
+2001 DVGTVTANAEGLVST

-2065 QPGSKYQLQESGCRR
+2065 QPGSKYQLQELGCRR

-2100 HDRTQAKLCVEPRK
+2100 HDRTQAKVCVEPRK

-2132 TFHLELSHPG
+2132 TFHLELSHPS

-2165 GCGHSLTLEGLA
+2165 GCRHSLTLEGLA

-2227 SRPSVEVKWF
+2227 SRPSAEVKWF
-2237 KVSVR
+2237 K
-2242 PNCLQ
+2242 
-2247 QRPAASSSPFHPPPG
+2247 
-2262 CCRPCWGCRQRN
+2262 
-2274 GGQSSGVLPACTPE
+2274 
-2288 HALPGQ
+2288 

-2344 QGTATQPPGGT
+2344 Q
-2355 RTPKPCAIRSP
+2355 
-2366 SPLAAL
+2366 
-2372 APCPSPTERQVCI
+2372 ERQVRI

-2447 DAGLVRFAAGMA
+2447 DTGLIRFAAGMA

-2554 LVEGEGAPR
+2554 LVEGR
-2563 GAPLGAG
+2563 
-2570 GGTMPRSRGTPGSLS
+2570 
-2585 PCPTACKGLSA
+2585 
-2596 GVGGAGCIWDQGSVP
+2596 
-2611 TLSGTSLSGAPCRS
+2611 
-2625 GNAAALPD
+2625 
-2633 FHCPHREV
+2633 
-2641 EARMRHSGAARRQTD
+2641 
-2656 TTAGRWGH
+2656 
-2664 ASPRNIWT
+2664 
-2672 RRHHPQP
+2672 
-2679 ALPSGLCIK
+2679 
-2688 HFFLTWLLPPQRAR
+2688 
-2702 VPLGEGVV
+2702 
-2710 APLCIPPSIPGE
+2710 
-2722 PRPQDPPSPLPP
+2722 
-2734 AQPPA
+2734 
-2739 PHTRLR
+2739 
-2745 KALYCAAVASA
+2745 
-2756 AFGTFTKETEK
+2756 
-2767 GDGGVALR
+2767 
-2775 GRGRLAETCSS
+2775 
-2786 WGSGASRSRLE
+2786 
-2797 GAPKAGGAPRSSLA
+2797 
-2811 TTLPAWPWGSPG
+2811 
-2823 SLRNKLIQITAREI
+2823 
-2837 YTRREPLPAAALRA
+2837 
-2851 GAPALPCP
+2851 
-2859 SRRLGP
+2859 
-2865 TPGPPPGHYKIQ
+2865 
-2877 SPAKQRRPL
+2877 
-2886 QGSPLP
+2886 

>member
-1 MEGFGGA
+1 MEGFRGA

-24 DAVLSCQITGEP
+24 NAVLSCQITGDP

-46 TPVEP
+46 IPIEP

-77 LYVCKAKNSVGAT
+77 LYICKAKNSVGET

-111 GEAPAFLVAPSSTR
+111 SEAPAFLVAPSSMR
-125 VCRGEDVMFTCRVSG
+125 VCRGEDVMFACRVSG

-155 SDIFESSH
+155 SDLFESSH
-163 FAMGQEPEDW
+163 FAVGQEPEDW
-173 HFLKLFGARP
+173 YFLKLFGARP

-196 SREALAA
+196 SQEALAA

-210 QVLPDGLPNGS
+210 RAPPDGLPDGS
-221 PADGPEPPA
+221 PADGPELLA
-230 ERQQRRRQHAAGRRA
+230 EQQQRRWRHAAGRRV
-245 GPETWVPNG
+245 GPETWVPNSA
-254 VVPAGVPRAKAF
+254 VPTGAPRAKAF

-277 CYVTGKPKPEIVWQ
+277 CYVTGKPKPEIIWQ

-336 GQTLSAVQLQVKE
+336 GQTLSAVQLRVKE

-356 QLTDVE
+356 QLADVE
-362 VAEQEDAVLECQV
+362 VAEREDAVLECQV

-389 ELQPSHKYVM
+389 ELQPSHKYMM
-399 EEQGVLRRL
+399 EERGVVRRL

-431 IAEVSVRGVIA
+431 IAEVSVRGMIV

-455 NAVFCVETQEVVEGT
+455 NAVFCLETREAVEGT
-470 CWSRDGL
+470 CWRRDGL
-477 QLRESPHIVLKSFGR
+477 QLRESPRTVLKSFGR

-497 LVHVTRQDAGIISFT
+497 LVHVTRQDAGIISFA

-535 VAAEMSVAESNAA
+535 VAAEMSVAESNTA
-548 LLTWCPAPD
+548 LLAWCPAPD
-557 AHLHPPSRYLLERR
+557 AHLRPPSRYLLERR
-571 EAAGGEWVQ
+571 EVAGDEWVQ

-594 DSVPREADYCFRIRA
+594 DSVPREADYCFRICA

-620 FPGSVHLAP
+620 FPGSVHLA
-629 AARLERGLQDARVRD
+629 RLERGLQDIQVQD
-644 GEDARFS
+644 GEDAPFS
-651 LELSAAVHGTWILN
+651 LELSAAVHGTWFLD
-665 GARLGEEEEETGGRC
+665 GARLGEEEEAGGRC
-680 SVRRHGTEHS
+680 SVQHRGTEHS
-690 LLIRGV
+690 LLIRGA
-696 RLADSGAQVTFVSG
+696 RLADNGAQVTFVSG
-710 GVRDSATLH
+710 SVRDSAMLH
-719 VQGEWG
+719 VQ
-725 ARPEVLPE
+725 
-733 EQQGLS
+733 
-739 SWGMLLTPPR
+739 
-749 CLSAPQVCIAPV
+749 APQVRITPV
-761 PEAERLREV
+761 PEDERLREV
-770 PEGLPV
+770 PAGLPV
-776 LLECQVSPPGA
+776 LLECQDS
-787 SVCWLKDGEAVPPD
+787 EAVPLD
-801 DVIALQAEGCVRRL
+801 DVIAVQEEGCVRRL
-815 LLRSAGPSDT
+815 LLRSAGPSDA

-855 EAPHAYAAGQRVE
+855 EAPHAYMAGQRVE

-875 PAAPV
+875 LAAPV

-902 WRRLVLPCARPQDA
+902 RHRLVLPCARPQDT

-923 RGDSVFYTVT
+923 GGDSVFYTVT

-946 EAPHAYAAG
+946 EAPHAYMAG

-964 SRPAAPVRWYKDG
+964 SCPAAPVRWYKDG

-986 VLEQEGPWRRLV
+986 VLEQEGPQRRLV
-998 LPCARPQDAG
+998 LPCARPQDTG

-1021 TVTVAAPQVRIAPV
+1021 TITVAAPQVHIAPV
-1035 PKAQQLREVLV
+1035 PEAQQLQEVLA
-1046 GLTVLLECQVSP
+1046 GLPVLLECQVSP

-1076 VLAIHSEG
+1076 VLAICSEG
-1084 CSRRLHIPAAVAS
+1084 CSRRLHIPAAVLS

-1104 DAGDHAASFRVTVSG
+1104 DAGNAAASFRVTVS
-1119 ELPGGC
+1119 
-1125 LSSCGAH
+1125 
-1132 LVQQLSPAMCPL
+1132 
-1144 AEAPVRIVSS
+1144 EAPVRIISS
-1154 NEEAPHAYV
+1154 NKEAPHTYMA
-1163 VGQRVELWCQL
+1163 GQRVELWCQL
-1174 SHPAAPVRWY
+1174 SRPATPVRWY

-1197 LEQEGPWRRLVLP
+1197 LEQEGPRHRLVLP
-1210 CAQLQD
+1210 CAQPQD
-1216 AGEFICDARDA
+1216 TGEFICDSGDA
-1227 SVSYHVSVAEPPV
+1227 SVSYHILVAEPPV

-1267 VPEAPVRWFKDGL
+1267 VPDAPVRWFKDGL

-1304 SAEDTGE
+1304 SAEDAGE

-1333 ILQPRRPLP
+1333 ILQPHRPLP

-1349 ETVMLGCELSR
+1349 ETVTLACELSR
-1360 ADAPVRW
+1360 ADAPVCW

-1392 IPAARAEHSGKYICD
+1392 IPAARAEHSGKYVCD
-1407 ATDDTVTFTVQ
+1407 ATDDAVTFTVQ
-1418 VLDPPVRILEREVLP
+1418 VLDPLVRILERDVLP
-1433 TRRHCWAMEDLV
+1433 IRRHCRAMEDLV

-1453 HREVKWYK
+1453 HGEVKWYK

-1466 QDTGRVRLE
+1466 QDTGCVRLE
-1475 EDGARRSLVILGAT
+1475 EDGARRSLVVLGVT

-1502 DSIVFFVTVEVPE
+1502 DSIVFFVTVE
-1515 PPVTIVGS
+1515 
-1523 MGATEHQYL
+1523 
-1532 VAGEDLVLAYELSR
+1532 
-1546 PDATVRWLR
+1546 
-1555 DGQEVQPG
+1555 
-1563 ERVQVETRGVLRQLT
+1563 
-1578 VRGVQPS
+1578 
-1585 DSGCY
+1585 
-1590 ICDAA
+1590 
-1595 SDRVVMNVE
+1595 
-1604 VSAQPVRIV
+1604 
-1613 NKEEAQSPLEVL
+1613 
-1625 EGDSV
+1625 
-1630 TLVARLSPETAAVQW
+1630 
-1645 QKDGQTLRSGGRLLV
+1645 
-1660 CSEGPVRS
+1660 
-1668 LTIKQAELGDG
+1668 
-1679 GIFLCDA
+1679 
-1686 GDDEVHFTLHVK
+1686 
-1698 EAPVLFV
+1698 
-1705 NKREEREKLL
+1705 
-1715 VLEGGSAVL
+1715 
-1724 SAVTS
+1724 
-1729 TERADV
+1729 
-1735 TWLGPRQAAVA
+1735 
-1746 GERCELRR
+1746 
-1754 DGRVH
+1754 
-1759 SLVLCN
+1759 
-1765 VAKEDA
+1765 
-1771 GVYTCLSPHD
+1771 
-1781 QMQFDVSVRELR
+1781 
-1793 VKFLRGLS
+1793 
-1801 DVRARQGE
+1801 
-1809 RAVLWCELCKARG
+1809 
-1822 DVVWRKDGRVLV
+1822 
-1834 PGPRRQM
+1834 
-1841 MAEGRERSLVLSR
+1841 
-1854 VEPEDAGEYCCES
+1854 
-1867 NDDKTLAMLTVQG
+1867 
-1880 ELCPRL
+1880 
-1886 GRLPGDPCA
+1886 
-1895 TRAVGKLGMAVA
+1895 
-1907 GGVRGR
+1907 
-1913 SAALQDGRSPALCP
+1913 
-1927 DAPVVVPRVVEIITE
+1927 VPRVVEIITE

-1969 QLNGQPVVP
+1969 QLNGQLVVP
-1978 GKRLLVT
+1978 GERLLVT
-1985 RSGLCHSL
+1985 RSRLCHSL
-1993 TLQQCQLG
+1993 TLRQCQLG

-2023 AQVLFVRKLR
+2023 AQVLFVRKLQ

-2045 EVEVSHEAAEVQWLK
+2045 EVEVSHETAEVQWLK

-2080 TLTIHCLGPGDRGTY
+2080 TLTIRCLGPADHGTY

-2100 HDRTQAKLCVEPRK
+2100 HDRTQAKLCVEPQK
-2114 VSIQTPLADVE
+2114 VSIRTPLADVE

-2142 VPGVWTRDG
+2142 VSGVWTRDG

-2156 SSTCRISAT
+2156 SSTCQISAT
-2165 GCGHSLTLEGLA
+2165 GCGHSLTLEGLT
-2177 LEDSGTVTFTADNL
+2177 LEDSGTVTFTADTL

-2209 PRDLGVPETG
+2209 PRDLGVLETG
-2219 VASFECEL
+2219 IASFECEL
-2227 SRPSVEVKWF
+2227 SRPSAEVKWL
-2237 KVSVR
+2237 K
-2242 PNCLQ
+2242 
-2247 QRPAASSSPFHPPPG
+2247 
-2262 CCRPCWGCRQRN
+2262 
-2274 GGQSSGVLPACTPE
+2274 
-2288 HALPGQ
+2288 

-2306 IYSAGRRRVLQLSRC
+2306 TYSAGRRRVLQLSRC

-2327 IYTCDAGDCRAS
+2327 IYTCDAGDCQAS

-2344 QGTATQPPGGT
+2344 Q
-2355 RTPKPCAIRSP
+2355 
-2366 SPLAAL
+2366 
-2372 APCPSPTERQVCI
+2372 ERQVRI

-2425 GTVKIRQEGTRHFL
+2425 TTVKIRQEGTWHFL
-2439 LLCGVRPE
+2439 LLCGVCPE
-2447 DAGLVRFAAGMA
+2447 DAGLIRFTAGTA

-2465 RVEALPIRIVKPLR
+2465 QVEALPIRIVKPLR
-2479 DKTVLAQ
+2479 DKTVLAR

-2512 AGDKYEIC
+2512 ASDKYEIC

-2554 LVEGEGAPR
+2554 LVEG
-2563 GAPLGAG
+2563 
-2570 GGTMPRSRGTPGSLS
+2570 S
-2585 PCPTACKGLSA
+2585 
-2596 GVGGAGCIWDQGSVP
+2596 
-2611 TLSGTSLSGAPCRS
+2611 
-2625 GNAAALPD
+2625 
-2633 FHCPHREV
+2633 
-2641 EARMRHSGAARRQTD
+2641 
-2656 TTAGRWGH
+2656 
-2664 ASPRNIWT
+2664 
-2672 RRHHPQP
+2672 
-2679 ALPSGLCIK
+2679 
-2688 HFFLTWLLPPQRAR
+2688 
-2702 VPLGEGVV
+2702 
-2710 APLCIPPSIPGE
+2710 
-2722 PRPQDPPSPLPP
+2722 
-2734 AQPPA
+2734 
-2739 PHTRLR
+2739 
-2745 KALYCAAVASA
+2745 
-2756 AFGTFTKETEK
+2756 
-2767 GDGGVALR
+2767 
-2775 GRGRLAETCSS
+2775 
-2786 WGSGASRSRLE
+2786 
-2797 GAPKAGGAPRSSLA
+2797 
-2811 TTLPAWPWGSPG
+2811 
-2823 SLRNKLIQITAREI
+2823 
-2837 YTRREPLPAAALRA
+2837 
-2851 GAPALPCP
+2851 
-2859 SRRLGP
+2859 
-2865 TPGPPPGHYKIQ
+2865 
-2877 SPAKQRRPL
+2877 
-2886 QGSPLP
+2886 

>member
-1 MEGFGGA
+1 MDGFGGA
-8 PRFLAY
+8 PRFLSY
-14 PRAFTVRSGT
+14 PRAFTVQSGA
-24 DAVLSCQITGEP
+24 DAVLSCQITGTP
-36 RPSILWEKDK
+36 QPSILWEKDK
-46 TPVEP
+46 TPIEP

-65 LLVSRATPQDSG
+65 LLVSCATPQDSG
-77 LYVCKAKNSVGAT
+77 LYVCKAKNSVGET

-98 EAGEPQEEEGCSG
+98 EATEPQKEGCLGS
-111 GEAPAFLVAPSSTR
+111 EEPTFLVGPSSTR

-140 QPCPVLEWEKDGHKL
+140 QPCPVLEWEKDGRKL

-163 FAMGQEPEDW
+163 FAVGQELEDW

-210 QVLPDGLPNGS
+210 WAPPDRLPSGS
-221 PADGPEPPA
+221 PADGPELMV
-230 ERQQRRRQHAAGRRA
+230 ERQQRRRRHMAGQHVGL
-245 GPETWVPNG
+245 ETQLPNG
-254 VVPAGVPRAKAF
+254 TVQGGVLGAKAF
-266 AVSVGKHAKFR
+266 TVSAGKHAKFR
-277 CYVTGKPKPEIVWQ
+277 CYVTGKPKPEIIWK
-291 KDGEPLAPGR
+291 KDGEPLTLSR
-301 RHLIY
+301 RHLVY

-356 QLTDVE
+356 QLADVE
-362 VAEQEDAVLECQV
+362 VAEREDAVLECQV

-399 EEQGVLRRL
+399 EERGVLRRL

-431 IAEVSVRGVIA
+431 IAEVSVRGVIT

-455 NAVFCVETQEVVEGT
+455 NAVFCVETREALEGI

-477 QLRESPHIVLKSFGR
+477 QLWESPRTVLKSFGR

-497 LVHVTRQDAGIISFT
+497 LVHVTRQDAGIISFAIR
-512 VGESQTSSQLRVK
+512 ESQTSSQLRVK
-525 CVKRDPPSAP
+525 CVKHDPPSAP
-535 VAAEMSVAESNAA
+535 VAAEMSAAESNVA

-557 AHLHPPSRYLLERR
+557 AHLHPPSHYLLERR

-594 DSVPREADYCFRIRA
+594 DSMPREADYCFRVCA
-609 ANEHGRSSPVE
+609 ANQHGRSSPVE
-620 FPGSVHLAP
+620 FPGSVHLTP
-629 AARLERGLQDARVRD
+629 AACLERGLQDVQVRD

-651 LELSAAVHGTWILN
+651 LELSAAVGGTWFLN
-665 GARLGEEEEETGGRC
+665 GAQLGEEEEDVAAGSRC
-680 SVRRHGTEHS
+680 CVQRCGTEHL
-690 LLIRGV
+690 LLIREA

-710 GVRDSATLH
+710 SVRDSAVLH
-719 VQGEWG
+719 VQ
-725 ARPEVLPE
+725 
-733 EQQGLS
+733 
-739 SWGMLLTPPR
+739 
-749 CLSAPQVCIAPV
+749 APQVRIAPV

-770 PEGLPV
+770 PAGLPV
-776 LLECQVSPPGA
+776 LLECQVCPPA
-787 SVCWLKDGEAVPPD
+787 APVRWLKDSEAVPLD
-801 DVIALQAEGCVRRL
+801 DVIAVQAEGCVRRL
-815 LLRSAGPSDT
+815 LLRSAAPSDA

-833 DDAVSFVVTVTEAPV
+833 DDAVSFVVTVTEALV

-855 EAPHAYAAGQRVE
+855 EAPHTYTAGQRVE

-875 PAAPV
+875 PEVPVRWYKDGEEVQAGESLVLEHEGLRHRLVLPSAQPQDTGEFVCDAGGDSVFYTITVAEAPVRIVSSNEEGPHTYTAGQRVELWCQLSRPEVPV

-895 VLEQEGP
+895 VLEQEGL
-902 WRRLVLPCARPQDA
+902 RHQLVLPSAQPQDT

-923 RGDSVFYTVT
+923 GGDSVFYTIT

-946 EAPHAYAAG
+946 EAPHTYTAG

-964 SRPAAPVRWYKDG
+964 SRPEVPVRWYKDG

-986 VLEQEGPWRRLV
+986 VLEHEGMRHRLV
-998 LPCARPQDAG
+998 LPCAQPQDTG

-1014 GGDSVFY
+1014 GD
-1021 TVTVAAPQVRIAPV
+1021 
-1035 PKAQQLREVLV
+1035 
-1046 GLTVLLECQVSP
+1046 VS
-1058 PDAPVRWLK
+1058 L
-1067 DGEAVVPTE
+1067 
-1076 VLAIHSEG
+1076 
-1084 CSRRLHIPAAVAS
+1084 
-1097 DSGMYTC
+1097 
-1104 DAGDHAASFRVTVSG
+1104 
-1119 ELPGGC
+1119 
-1125 LSSCGAH
+1125 
-1132 LVQQLSPAMCPL
+1132 
-1144 AEAPVRIVSS
+1144 
-1154 NEEAPHAYV
+1154 
-1163 VGQRVELWCQL
+1163 
-1174 SHPAAPVRWY
+1174 
-1184 KDGEEVEAGESLV
+1184 
-1197 LEQEGPWRRLVLP
+1197 
-1210 CAQLQD
+1210 
-1216 AGEFICDARDA
+1216 
-1227 SVSYHVSVAEPPV
+1227 SYHVSVAEPLV
-1240 RILHPP
+1240 RILQPP

-1252 PVQAPGRVELRCELS
+1252 PVQAPGHVELWCELS
-1267 VPEAPVRWFKDGL
+1267 VPDAPVRWFKDGL

-1291 AEGAWRCLLIPRS
+1291 VDGAWRCLLIPRS
-1304 SAEDTGE
+1304 STEDTGE
-1311 YICESKDEAI
+1311 YICESKDEAV

-1327 SEPPVR
+1327 SDPPVR
-1333 ILQPRRPLP
+1333 ILQPCRPP
-1342 VVTVSPG
+1342 RVVTVSPG
-1349 ETVMLGCELSR
+1349 ETVTLGCELSR
-1360 ADAPVRW
+1360 ADAPVHW

-1392 IPAARAEHSGKYICD
+1392 IPAAQAEHSGKYVCD
-1407 ATDDTVTFTVQ
+1407 AADDTVTFTVQ
-1418 VLDPPVRILEREVLP
+1418 VSDPLVRILERDVLP
-1433 TRRHCWAMEDLV
+1433 THQHCQAMEDLV

-1453 HREVKWYK
+1453 HGEVKWYK

-1475 EDGARRSLVILGAT
+1475 EDGVRRSLVVLRAT

-1523 MGATEHQYL
+1523 TGTAEHRCL

-1563 ERVQVETRGVLRQLT
+1563 ERVQVKVRGVLRQLII
-1578 VRGVQPS
+1578 RGVQPG

-1590 ICDAA
+1590 ICDVA
-1595 SDRVVMNVE
+1595 SDHAVMNVD
-1604 VSAQPVRIV
+1604 VSALPVRIV
-1613 NKEEAQSPLEVL
+1613 NKEEAQSPVEVL
-1625 EGDSV
+1625 EGESV
-1630 TLVARLSPETAAVQW
+1630 TLVARLSPETAAAQW
-1645 QKDGQTLRSGGRLLV
+1645 QKDGQTLRSGGRMLV
-1660 CSEGPVRS
+1660 CSEGPTRS
-1668 LTIKQAELGDG
+1668 LTIRQAELGDSG
-1679 GIFLCDA
+1679 TFLCDA
-1686 GDDEVHFTLHVK
+1686 GDDEVNFTLHVK

-1724 SAVTS
+1724 SAIAS
-1729 TERADV
+1729 TERADI

-1781 QMQFDVSVRELR
+1781 QMQFDVSVRELQ

-1801 DVRARQGE
+1801 DVRVRQGE

-1822 DVVWRKDGRVLV
+1822 DVVWRKDGQVLA

-1841 MAEGRERSLVLSR
+1841 MAEGRERSLVLSP

-1867 NDDKTLAMLTVQG
+1867 NDDRTLATLTVQ
-1880 ELCPRL
+1880 
-1886 GRLPGDPCA
+1886 
-1895 TRAVGKLGMAVA
+1895 
-1907 GGVRGR
+1907 
-1913 SAALQDGRSPALCP
+1913 
-1927 DAPVVVPRVVEIITE
+1927 VPRVVEIITE

-1978 GKRLLVT
+1978 SERLLVT

-1993 TLQQCQLG
+1993 TLQQCQPG
-2001 DAGTVTANAEGLVST
+2001 DAATVTANAEGLVST

-2040 GDVCL
+2040 GDACL

-2065 QPGSKYQLQESGCRR
+2065 QPSSKYQLLELGHRR
-2080 TLTIHCLGPGDRGTY
+2080 ILTIRCLGPADRGTY

-2100 HDRTQAKLCVEPRK
+2100 HDRTQARLCVEPRK

-2125 TFEKETA
+2125 TFEKGTA
-2132 TFHLELSHPG
+2132 TFHLELSHPD

-2165 GCGHSLTLEGLA
+2165 GCRHSLTLEGLA
-2177 LEDSGTVTFTADNL
+2177 LEDSGTVTFTADML

-2219 VASFECEL
+2219 VACFECEL
-2227 SRPSVEVKWF
+2227 SRPGTEVKWF
-2237 KVSVR
+2237 KD
-2242 PNCLQ
+2242 
-2247 QRPAASSSPFHPPPG
+2247 
-2262 CCRPCWGCRQRN
+2262 
-2274 GGQSSGVLPACTPE
+2274 E
-2288 HALPGQ
+2288 
-2294 DGQELR
+2294 QELR

-2327 IYTCDAGDCRAS
+2327 TYTCNAGDCRAS

-2344 QGTATQPPGGT
+2344 Q
-2355 RTPKPCAIRSP
+2355 
-2366 SPLAAL
+2366 
-2372 APCPSPTERQVCI
+2372 ERQVSI
-2385 VQDLQDAQVR
+2385 VQDLQDAEVR
-2395 EGDNAVFTCEASHG
+2395 EGDNAVFTCEASHA

-2425 GTVKIRQEGTRHFL
+2425 STVKIRQEGTRHFL

-2447 DAGLVRFAAGMA
+2447 DAGLIRFAAGMA

-2479 DKTVLAQ
+2479 DKTVLAR

-2512 AGDKYEIC
+2512 TGDKYEIC

-2525 RTLIIHRVGPED
+2525 RTLIIHHVGPED

-2554 LVEGEGAPR
+2554 LVEGR
-2563 GAPLGAG
+2563 
-2570 GGTMPRSRGTPGSLS
+2570 
-2585 PCPTACKGLSA
+2585 
-2596 GVGGAGCIWDQGSVP
+2596 
-2611 TLSGTSLSGAPCRS
+2611 
-2625 GNAAALPD
+2625 
-2633 FHCPHREV
+2633 
-2641 EARMRHSGAARRQTD
+2641 
-2656 TTAGRWGH
+2656 
-2664 ASPRNIWT
+2664 
-2672 RRHHPQP
+2672 
-2679 ALPSGLCIK
+2679 
-2688 HFFLTWLLPPQRAR
+2688 
-2702 VPLGEGVV
+2702 
-2710 APLCIPPSIPGE
+2710 
-2722 PRPQDPPSPLPP
+2722 
-2734 AQPPA
+2734 
-2739 PHTRLR
+2739 
-2745 KALYCAAVASA
+2745 
-2756 AFGTFTKETEK
+2756 
-2767 GDGGVALR
+2767 
-2775 GRGRLAETCSS
+2775 
-2786 WGSGASRSRLE
+2786 
-2797 GAPKAGGAPRSSLA
+2797 
-2811 TTLPAWPWGSPG
+2811 
-2823 SLRNKLIQITAREI
+2823 
-2837 YTRREPLPAAALRA
+2837 
-2851 GAPALPCP
+2851 
-2859 SRRLGP
+2859 
-2865 TPGPPPGHYKIQ
+2865 
-2877 SPAKQRRPL
+2877 
-2886 QGSPLP
+2886 

>member
-14 PRAFTVRSGT
+14 PRAITVQSGT
-24 DAVLSCQITGEP
+24 DAVLSCQITGDP
-36 RPSILWEKDK
+36 QPNILWEKDK
-46 TPVEP
+46 TPIKP

-65 LLVSRATPQDSG
+65 LLVSHATPQDSG
-77 LYVCKAKNSVGAT
+77 LYICKAKNSVGET

-98 EAGEPQEEEGCSG
+98 EAGEPQEEERCSSS
-111 GEAPAFLVAPSSTR
+111 EAPSFLVAPSSTR
-125 VCRGEDVMFTCRVSG
+125 VCRGEDVMFACRVSG

-155 SDIFESSH
+155 SDLFETSH
-163 FAMGQEPEDW
+163 FAVGQEPEDW

-203 AVLLVEP
+203 AVLLVESRA
-210 QVLPDGLPNGS
+210 LLDGLPNGS
-221 PADGPEPPA
+221 PADGPEPLS
-230 ERQQRRRQHAAGRRA
+230 ERQQRRRHAAGRHA

-254 VVPAGVPRAKAF
+254 VVPARVPGAKAF

-301 RHLIY
+301 RHLVY

-356 QLTDVE
+356 QLADVE
-362 VAEQEDAVLECQV
+362 VAEREDAVLECQV

-399 EEQGVLRRL
+399 EERGVVRRL

-431 IAEVSVRGVIA
+431 IAEVSVRGMIM

-455 NAVFCVETQEVVEGT
+455 NAVFCVETREAAEGT

-477 QLRESPHIVLKSFGR
+477 QLQESLRTVLKSFGR

-525 CVKRDPPSAP
+525 CVKRDPPSTP

-548 LLTWCPAPD
+548 LLAWCPAPD
-557 AHLHPPSRYLLERR
+557 AHLRPPSRYLLERR
-571 EAAGGEWVQ
+571 EAAEGEWVQ
-580 CLATDLPGR
+580 CLATDLPSR

-594 DSVPREADYCFRIRA
+594 DSVPREADYCFRVCA

-629 AARLERGLQDARVRD
+629 AARLERGLQDVRVRD

-651 LELSAAVHGTWILN
+651 LELSAVVNGTWFLD
-665 GARLGEEEEETGGRC
+665 GTRLGEEEEACGRC
-680 SVRRHGTEHS
+680 SMRHRGMEHS
-690 LLIRGV
+690 LLIRGARV
-696 RLADSGAQVTFVSG
+696 ADSGAQVTFVSG
-710 GVRDSATLH
+710 EVRDSATLH
-719 VQGEWG
+719 VQ
-725 ARPEVLPE
+725 
-733 EQQGLS
+733 
-739 SWGMLLTPPR
+739 
-749 CLSAPQVCIAPV
+749 APQVHIAPV

-770 PEGLPV
+770 PAGLPV
-776 LLECQVSPPGA
+776 LLECHVSPPGA
-787 SVCWLKDGEAVPPD
+787 LVRWLKDGEAVPLD
-801 DVIALQAEGCVRRL
+801 DVIAVQAEGCVRRL
-815 LLRSAGPSDT
+815 LLRSAGPLDT
-825 GVYTCDAG
+825 GMYTCDAG
-833 DDAVSFVVTVTEAPV
+833 DDAVSFVVTVTGELGTNAGAWTPPPDSAPAPLLASMMGLKAAVSQVPVLSPTSSLAEAPV

-855 EAPHAYAAGQRVE
+855 EAPHTYVAGQRVE

-875 PAAPV
+875 PVALV

-888 VEAGESL
+888 VEADKSL
-895 VLEQEGP
+895 VLEQEGL
-902 WRRLVLPCARPQDA
+902 RHRLVLPCARPQDT

-923 RGDSVFYTVT
+923 SGDSVFYTVT

-946 EAPHAYAAG
+946 EAPHTYVAG

-964 SRPAAPVRWYKDG
+964 SRLAAPVRWYKDG
-977 EEVEAGESL
+977 EEVEADKSL
-986 VLEQEGPWRRLV
+986 VLEQEGLQHRLV
-998 LPCARPQDAG
+998 LPCARPQDTG

-1014 GGDSVFY
+1014 GGDSAFY
-1021 TVTVAAPQVRIAPV
+1021 TVTVAAPQVHIAPV
-1035 PKAQQLREVLV
+1035 PEAQQLQEVLA
-1046 GLTVLLECQVSP
+1046 GLPVLLECQVSP
-1058 PDAPVRWLK
+1058 PDAPVHWLK

-1076 VLAIHSEG
+1076 VLTICSEG
-1084 CSRRLHIPAAVAS
+1084 SSKRLHILTAAPS
-1097 DSGMYTC
+1097 HSGMYTC
-1104 DAGDHAASFRVTVSG
+1104 DARDDATNFRVTVS
-1119 ELPGGC
+1119 
-1125 LSSCGAH
+1125 
-1132 LVQQLSPAMCPL
+1132 
-1144 AEAPVRIVSS
+1144 EAPVRIVSS
-1154 NEEAPHAYV
+1154 NEEAPHTYV
-1163 VGQRVELWCQL
+1163 AGQRVELWCQL

-1184 KDGEEVEAGESLV
+1184 KDGEEVEADKSLV
-1197 LEQEGPWRRLVLP
+1197 LEQEGPQHRLVLP
-1210 CAQLQD
+1210 CAQPQD
-1216 AGEFICDARDA
+1216 TGEFVCDTGDA
-1227 SVSYHVSVAEPPV
+1227 SVSYHLSVAEPPV
-1240 RILHPP
+1240 RILHPA

-1252 PVQAPGRVELRCELS
+1252 PVQVPGRVELRCELS
-1267 VPEAPVRWFKDGL
+1267 VPDAPVRWFKDGL

-1291 AEGAWRCLLIPRS
+1291 AEGPWRCLLIPRS
-1304 SAEDTGE
+1304 SAEDAGE
-1311 YICESKDEAI
+1311 YICESKDEAV

-1349 ETVMLGCELSR
+1349 ETLTLDCELSR
-1360 ADAPVRW
+1360 ADALVFW
-1367 AKEGVRLEA
+1367 AKEGIRLEA

-1381 LEEEGAHRRLL
+1381 LEEEGAHRRLV
-1392 IPAARAEHSGKYICD
+1392 IPTARAEHSGKYICT
-1407 ATDDTVTFTVQ
+1407 AADDTMTFTVQ
-1418 VLDPPVRILEREVLP
+1418 VSDPLVRILERDVLP
-1433 TRRHCWAMEDLV
+1433 TRRLCRAMEDLV
-1445 LEVHLSHA
+1445 LEVQLSHA

-1475 EDGARRSLVILGAT
+1475 EDGAHRSLVVLGAT

-1523 MGATEHQYL
+1523 TGAVEHHCL
-1532 VAGEDLVLAYELSR
+1532 VAGEDLVLACELSR

-1563 ERVQVETRGVLRQLT
+1563 ERVQVKACGVLRQLT
-1578 VRGVQPS
+1578 VCGVQPS

-1595 SDRVVMNVE
+1595 SDRMVTSVE
-1604 VSAQPVRIV
+1604 VSARPVRIV

-1645 QKDGQTLRSGGRLLV
+1645 QKDGQMLHSGGRLLV
-1660 CSEGPVRS
+1660 CSEGPARS

-1679 GIFLCDA
+1679 GVFLCDA
-1686 GDDEVHFTLHVK
+1686 GDDEVHFMLHVK

-1724 SAVTS
+1724 SAVAS
-1729 TERADV
+1729 TERADI
-1735 TWLGPRQAAVA
+1735 TWLGPQQAAVA
-1746 GERCELRR
+1746 GERCELRQ

-1759 SLVLCN
+1759 SLILCN

-1771 GVYTCLSPHD
+1771 GTYTCLSPHD

-1801 DVRARQGE
+1801 DVRVRQGE

-1822 DVVWRKDGRVLV
+1822 DVVWRKDGRALA
-1834 PGPRRQM
+1834 PGPRWQM
-1841 MAEGRERSLVLSR
+1841 MAEGRERSLVLSC

-1867 NDDKTLAMLTVQG
+1867 NDDQTLAMLTVQ
-1880 ELCPRL
+1880 
-1886 GRLPGDPCA
+1886 
-1895 TRAVGKLGMAVA
+1895 
-1907 GGVRGR
+1907 
-1913 SAALQDGRSPALCP
+1913 
-1927 DAPVVVPRVVEIITE
+1927 VPRVVEIITE

-1962 EDVAVTW
+1962 EDVAMTW

-1978 GKRLLVT
+1978 GERLLVT

-1993 TLQQCQLG
+1993 TLRQCQPG

-2023 AQVLFVRKLR
+2023 AQVLFMRKLR

-2060 QGVLL
+2060 QGILL
-2065 QPGSKYQLQESGCRR
+2065 QPGSKYQLQESGCQR
-2080 TLTIHCLGPGDRGTY
+2080 TLTIRCLGPADRGTY
-2095 RCESL
+2095 RCETL

-2156 SSTCRISAT
+2156 SSTCRIST
-2165 GCGHSLTLEGLA
+2165 MGCGHSLTLEGLS
-2177 LEDSGTVTFTADNL
+2177 LEDSGTVTFTADTL

-2227 SRPSVEVKWF
+2227 SRPSAEVKWF
-2237 KVSVR
+2237 K
-2242 PNCLQ
+2242 
-2247 QRPAASSSPFHPPPG
+2247 
-2262 CCRPCWGCRQRN
+2262 
-2274 GGQSSGVLPACTPE
+2274 
-2288 HALPGQ
+2288 

-2321 ELADAG
+2321 EMADAG
-2327 IYTCDAGDCRAS
+2327 IYTCDAVDCRAS
-2339 ATLHV
+2339 AMLHV
-2344 QGTATQPPGGT
+2344 Q
-2355 RTPKPCAIRSP
+2355 
-2366 SPLAAL
+2366 
-2372 APCPSPTERQVCI
+2372 ERQVRI
-2385 VQDLQDAQVR
+2385 VQDLQDAEVR

-2415 FRDGEKIKVS
+2415 FRDREKIKVS
-2425 GTVKIRQEGTRHFL
+2425 STVKIRQEGTRHFL

-2447 DAGLVRFAAGMA
+2447 DAGLIRFAAGVA
-2459 VSEASL
+2459 ASEASL
-2465 RVEALPIRIVKPLR
+2465 RVEVLPIRIVKPLR
-2479 DKTVLAQ
+2479 DKTVLAR

-2554 LVEGEGAPR
+2554 LVEG
-2563 GAPLGAG
+2563 
-2570 GGTMPRSRGTPGSLS
+2570 S
-2585 PCPTACKGLSA
+2585 
-2596 GVGGAGCIWDQGSVP
+2596 
-2611 TLSGTSLSGAPCRS
+2611 
-2625 GNAAALPD
+2625 
-2633 FHCPHREV
+2633 
-2641 EARMRHSGAARRQTD
+2641 
-2656 TTAGRWGH
+2656 
-2664 ASPRNIWT
+2664 
-2672 RRHHPQP
+2672 
-2679 ALPSGLCIK
+2679 
-2688 HFFLTWLLPPQRAR
+2688 
-2702 VPLGEGVV
+2702 
-2710 APLCIPPSIPGE
+2710 
-2722 PRPQDPPSPLPP
+2722 
-2734 AQPPA
+2734 
-2739 PHTRLR
+2739 
-2745 KALYCAAVASA
+2745 
-2756 AFGTFTKETEK
+2756 
-2767 GDGGVALR
+2767 
-2775 GRGRLAETCSS
+2775 
-2786 WGSGASRSRLE
+2786 
-2797 GAPKAGGAPRSSLA
+2797 
-2811 TTLPAWPWGSPG
+2811 
-2823 SLRNKLIQITAREI
+2823 
-2837 YTRREPLPAAALRA
+2837 
-2851 GAPALPCP
+2851 
-2859 SRRLGP
+2859 
-2865 TPGPPPGHYKIQ
+2865 
-2877 SPAKQRRPL
+2877 
-2886 QGSPLP
+2886 